1 MERRSTKTTS
11 LIEDIADIEGSK
23 HTRFSHATIKI
34 TPSSEIKKYSEN
46 ASSINRKDKNEG
58 INQNEG
64 IIRFKFV
71 ANADCDLLHI
81 KPAEKSQATAQQE
94 HTTPIIKI
102 SIKEDAPLLSA
113 QNLLEDNAD
122 ANGAKEIALHME
134 DAVNIGNGREH
145 DFAITCGS
153 FGSRFYLD
161 GYQCFA
167 SATNLGP
174 QRVSAKEVEASASLE
189 ESSRIYDFYYSSHL
203 PNPEEIANSSTQ
215 AQPDIW
221 FAGPTICARDIK
233 RVSCKTSGTL
243 HIQFRLRGPGQH
255 GVLFAAGTKTKQ
267 ESSEKISVYAG
278 PEGIKITLIDDE
290 TGVKSV
296 IEAAASVDDG
306 EWHDLI
312 IRANRGAT
320 DIYVDGYSES
330 HNIGQFWF
338 ANITGLNAVSIGED
352 LRGVRLMGEARTGGI
367 YFSALTEGQIQ
378 RISRAKPLVT
388 TALFD
393 TGYAES
399 RSYRIPS
406 LVKTRMGTL
415 IAGADQRTSVSNDA
429 PNHIN
434 FVIRRS
440 ADGGKTWGPLQTVI
454 NMPGKNLG
462 KLGASAIDSCPIL
475 DPVGKSERINVLIDL
490 NPSGIGLT
498 NCKTDVGVDEY
509 GRIKLEDRFGRHYAA
524 LMDGSAAVKL
534 PFDSSEKECLTK
546 WLVFPDGSIK
556 NSDLSDDFNGDLN
569 HNLNSTLS
577 NNQTC
582 DISTWNIWKSQEI
595 ASESQPLFAEKTCYI
610 AQIYSDDDGKTWS
623 APRLIDHMVK
633 EPWMSFAG
641 VCPGNG
647 IVIRQSEKHYGR
659 ILVPFYCSGKSKSH
673 YSSGA
678 LISDDDGKT
687 WSRGKMINEGR
698 SINGKIVD
706 PVTMQDDDAT
716 SSETV
721 FVERKNGDI
730 LAFFRNQNRSGCVG
744 KAISHDCGET
754 WSELIFDTSLPE
766 IFSQPSATCFNSENA
781 ENADC
786 IAFANAS
793 QMMPYRGRGVV
804 RFSYDGGKT
813 WAKNVCINPF
823 HHVYQ
828 CLSSSNKRTL
838 QLLWER
844 ETTGIYITA
853 IDSNLWKQDNLQIDF
868 KSNAKSLNNT
878 DLDCIKNKINTSEK
892 MKDLEEGSLTRTE
905 RSQHGRD
912 I

>member
-1 MERRSTKTTS
+1 MERRSTKTTN
-11 LIEDIADIEGSK
+11 LGEEIANIGGSA
-23 HTRFSHATIKI
+23 HTRFNHATIKI
-34 TPSSEIKKYSEN
+34 TAASEN
-46 ASSINRKDKNEG
+46 SGNRG
-58 INQNEG
+58 NQNEG
-64 IIRFKFV
+64 IIGFKFV
-71 ANADCDLLHI
+71 ANADCDLLNI
-81 KPAEKSQATAQQE
+81 KPAQKSQASTHQE
-94 HTTPIIKI
+94 HATPIIKI

-134 DAVNIGNGREH
+134 DALGACDGREH
-145 DFAITCGS
+145 DFAITYGS

-174 QRVSAKEVEASASLE
+174 QRVSEKAAEVCAVQA
-189 ESSRIYDFYYSSHL
+189 ESSQIYDFYYSNHL
-203 PNPEEIANSSTQ
+203 PNPEEIANSATQ
-215 AQPDIW
+215 AQPEIW

-233 RVSCKTSGTL
+233 RVSCKSSGTL

-255 GVLFAAGTKTKQ
+255 GVLFAAGTVGTKTNL

-278 PEGIKITLIDDE
+278 PEGIKITLIDSE
-290 TGVKSV
+290 TCVKSV

-312 IRANRGAT
+312 IRANRGAI
-320 DIYVDGYSES
+320 DIYVDGYSQS

-338 ANITGLNAVSIGED
+338 ANITGLNAVSIGEN

-367 YFSALTEGQIQ
+367 YFSALSEGQIQ
-378 RISRAKPLVT
+378 RISRVKPLVT

-393 TGYAES
+393 TGYADS

-462 KLGASAIDSCPIL
+462 KLGASAIDSCPVL
-475 DPVGKSERINVLIDL
+475 DPEGKSERINVLIDI
-490 NPSGIGLT
+490 NPGGIGLT
-498 NCKTDVGVDEY
+498 NCKTAVGVDAC
-509 GRIKLEDRFGRHYAA
+509 GRIKLIDRLGGHYAA
-524 LMDGSAAVKL
+524 AMDASAAVKL
-534 PFDSSEKECLTK
+534 PCNSSEKECATN
-546 WLVFPDGSIK
+546 WLIYPDGSIK
-556 NSDLSDDFNGDLN
+556 NGDLSGDLSSGL
-569 HNLNSTLS
+569 H

-582 DISTWNIWKSQEI
+582 DSSTWDIWKSPEI

-610 AQIYSDDDGKTWS
+610 AQIYSDDDGETW
-623 APRLIDHMVK
+623 R
-633 EPWMSFAG
+633 
-641 VCPGNG
+641 
-647 IVIRQSEKHYGR
+647 
-659 ILVPFYCSGKSKSH
+659 
-673 YSSGA
+673 
-678 LISDDDGKT
+678 
-687 WSRGKMINEGR
+687 RGKMINEGR
-698 SINGKIVD
+698 LMGGKIVD
-706 PVTMQDDDAT
+706 PATMQDDDAT

-754 WSELIFDTSLPE
+754 WSELIFDQSLPE
-766 IFSQPSATCFNSENA
+766 IFSQPSATCFSGENA
-781 ENADC
+781 QNADC

-804 RFSYDGGKT
+804 RFSFDGGKT
-813 WAKNVCINPF
+813 WQKNVCVNPF

-828 CLSSSNKRTL
+828 CLTSSNKHNL
-838 QLLWER
+838 QLLWEK

-853 IDSNLWKQDNLQIDF
+853 IDSSLCRQDSLQTGF
-868 KSNAKSLNNT
+868 
-878 DLDCIKNKINTSEK
+878 KNKVHKNEK
-892 MKDLEEGSLTRTE
+892 MEEIKERRLTRTE
-905 RSQHGRD
+905 RSQNGRD

>member
-11 LIEDIADIEGSK
+11 LIEDIAYIEGSK
-23 HTRFSHATIKI
+23 QTRFSHATIKI
-34 TPSSEIKKYSEN
+34 TPSSEN
-46 ASSINRKDKNEG
+46 ASCLNRKDKNEEK
-58 INQNEG
+58 NQNEG
-64 IIRFKFV
+64 IIGFKFV
-71 ANADCDLLHI
+71 ANSDCDLLDI
-81 KPAEKSQATAQQE
+81 KPAQKSEASAQQE

-113 QNLLEDNAD
+113 QNLLEDSAD

-134 DAVNIGNGREH
+134 DAVNISNGREH
-145 DFAITCGS
+145 DFAITYGS

-174 QRVSAKEVEASASLE
+174 QRVSTKEAEASTSLE
-189 ESSRIYDFYYSSHL
+189 KSSRIYDFYYSSHL
-203 PNPEEIANSSTQ
+203 PNPEEIANSATQ

-233 RVSCKTSGTL
+233 RVSCKSSGTL

-255 GVLFAAGTKTKQ
+255 GVLFAAGTVGAKTNL

-278 PEGIKITLIDDE
+278 PEGIKITLIDSE
-290 TGVKSV
+290 TCVKSV

-338 ANITGLNAVSIGED
+338 ANIPELDAVSIGED
-352 LRGVRLMGEARTGGI
+352 LRGVRLMGEARIGGI

-393 TGYAES
+393 TGYAGS

-440 ADGGKTWGPLQTVI
+440 TDGGKTWGPLQTVI

-475 DPVGKSERINVLIDL
+475 DPAGKSERINVLIDI
-490 NPSGIGLT
+490 NPGGIGLT
-498 NCKTDVGVDEY
+498 NCKTAVGVDAC
-509 GRIKLEDRFGRHYAA
+509 GRIKLIDRLGGNYAA
-524 LMDGSAAVKL
+524 AMNGSAAVKL
-534 PFDSSEKECLTK
+534 PCDSSEKECATK

-556 NSDLSDDFNGDLN
+556 NCDSHNDLRN
-569 HNLNSTLS
+569 NSHS
-577 NNQTC
+577 NQTC
-582 DISTWNIWKSQEI
+582 DSSTWNIWKSQEI

-659 ILVPFYCSGKSKSH
+659 ILVPFYCSGQSKSH

-678 LISDDDGKT
+678 LISDDGGKT
-687 WSRGKMINEGR
+687 WNRGKMINEGR
-698 SINGKIVD
+698 LINGKIVD

-781 ENADC
+781 DNADC

>member
-1 MERRSTKTTS
+1 MERRSTKTTN
-11 LIEDIADIEGSK
+11 LGEEIANIGGSA
-23 HTRFSHATIKI
+23 HTRFNHAVIKI
-34 TPSSEIKKYSEN
+34 TPSSEIKKYSES
-46 ASSINRKDKNEG
+46 ASSINRKDKNDE
-58 INQNEG
+58 INKNEG

-71 ANADCDLLHI
+71 ANTDCDLLNI
-81 KPAEKSQATAQQE
+81 KPAQKSQASAHQE
-94 HTTPIIKI
+94 HATPIIKI
-102 SIKEDAPLLSA
+102 SIKEDAPLLVA
-113 QNLLEDNAD
+113 QNLLEDSAD

-134 DAVNIGNGREH
+134 DALGACDGREH
-145 DFAITCGS
+145 DFAVTYGS

-174 QRVSAKEVEASASLE
+174 QRVSEKAAEACAAQA
-189 ESSRIYDFYYSSHL
+189 ESSQIYDFYYSNHL
-203 PNPEEIANSSTQ
+203 PNPEEIANSATQ

-233 RVSCKTSGTL
+233 RVSCKSSGTL

-255 GVLFAAGTKTKQ
+255 GVLFAAGTAGTVGTKTNL

-290 TGVKSV
+290 TCIKSV

-320 DIYVDGYSES
+320 DIYVDGYSQS

-338 ANITGLNAVSIGED
+338 ANIPELDAVSIGED

-378 RISRAKPLVT
+378 RISKVKPLVT

-393 TGYAES
+393 TGYANS

-406 LVKTRMGTL
+406 LVKTHMGTL

-462 KLGASAIDSCPIL
+462 KLGASAIDSCPVL
-475 DPVGKSERINVLIDL
+475 DPEGKSERINVLIDI
-490 NPSGIGLT
+490 NPGGIGLT
-498 NCKTDVGVDEY
+498 NCKTAVGVDEC
-509 GRIKLEDRFGRHYAA
+509 GRIKLIDRLGGNYAA
-524 LMDGSAAVKL
+524 AMDASAAVKL
-534 PFDSSEKECLTK
+534 PCDSSEKECSTK
-546 WLVFPDGSIK
+546 WIVLPDGSIK
-556 NSDLSDDFNGDLN
+556 NSDSHNDLCN
-569 HNLNSTLS
+569 NSHS
-577 NNQTC
+577 NQTC
-582 DISTWNIWKSQEI
+582 DCSTWNIWKSPEI

-623 APRLIDHMVK
+623 EPRLIDHMIK

-647 IVIRQSEKHYGR
+647 IVIRQNEKHYGR
-659 ILVPFYCSGKSKSH
+659 ILVPFYCSGQSKSH

-698 SINGKIVD
+698 LINGKIVD
-706 PVTMQDDDAT
+706 PATMQDDDAT

-766 IFSQPSATCFNSENA
+766 IFSQPSATCFSSENDGNA
-781 ENADC
+781 QNADC

-804 RFSYDGGKT
+804 RFSYDGGQT
-813 WAKNVCINPF
+813 WAKSVCINPF

-853 IDSNLWKQDNLQIDF
+853 IDSSLWQQDSLQTGF
-868 KSNAKSLNNT
+868 T
-878 DLDCIKNKINTSEK
+878 NKVHTNEK
-892 MKDLEEGSLTRTE
+892 MEDTKERRLTRTE
-905 RSQHGRD
+905 RSQNGRD

>member
-1 MERRSTKTTS
+1 MERRSTKTTNLS
-11 LIEDIADIEGSK
+11 VDIVNIAGSE
-23 HTRFSHATIKI
+23 HARFNHATIKI
-34 TPSSEIKKYSEN
+34 TPTSEIKEYSEN
-46 ASSINRKDKNEG
+46 ASSINRKDKNDG

-71 ANADCDLLHI
+71 ANANCDLLNI
-81 KPAEKSQATAQQE
+81 KPAQKSQDSTHQE
-94 HTTPIIKI
+94 HATPIIKI
-102 SIKEDAPLLSA
+102 SIKEDSPLLSA

-134 DAVNIGNGREH
+134 DALGACDGREH
-145 DFAITCGS
+145 DFAITYGS

-174 QRVSAKEVEASASLE
+174 QRVSEKAAEVCAAQA
-189 ESSRIYDFYYSSHL
+189 ESSQIYDFYYSNHL
-203 PNPEEIANSSTQ
+203 PNPEEIANSATQ

-233 RVSCKTSGTL
+233 RVSCKSIGTL

-255 GVLFAAGTKTKQ
+255 GVLFAAGTVGTKTNL

-278 PEGIKITLIDDE
+278 PEGIKITLIDSE
-290 TGVKSV
+290 TCVKSV

-312 IRANRGAT
+312 IRANRGAI
-320 DIYVDGYSES
+320 DIYVDGYSQS

-338 ANITGLNAVSIGED
+338 ANIPELNAVNIGED

-378 RISRAKPLVT
+378 RISKVKPLVT

-393 TGYAES
+393 TGYAGS

-406 LVKTRMGTL
+406 LVKTHMGTL

-462 KLGASAIDSCPIL
+462 KLGASAIDSCPVL
-475 DPVGKSERINVLIDL
+475 DPEGKSERINVLIDI
-490 NPSGIGLT
+490 NPGGIGLT
-498 NCKTDVGVDEY
+498 NCKTAVGVDAC
-509 GRIKLEDRFGRHYAA
+509 GRIKLIDRLGGNYAA
-524 LMDGSAAVKL
+524 AMDASAAVKL
-534 PFDSSEKECLTK
+534 PCDSSEKECATK

-556 NSDLSDDFNGDLN
+556 NGDLNGDL
-569 HNLNSTLS
+569 HNDLRNNSHS
-577 NNQTC
+577 NQTC
-582 DISTWNIWKSQEI
+582 DCSTWDIWKSPAI

-647 IVIRQSEKHYGR
+647 IVIRHSEKHYGR
-659 ILVPFYCSGKSKSH
+659 ILVPFYCSGQSKSH

-698 SINGKIVD
+698 LINGKIVD
-706 PVTMQDDDAT
+706 PATMQDDDAT

-744 KAISHDCGET
+744 KAISQDCGET
-754 WSELIFDTSLPE
+754 WSELIFDTSLPD
-766 IFSQPSATCFNSENA
+766 IFSQPSATCLSSENA
-781 ENADC
+781 ENAETTDC

-804 RFSYDGGKT
+804 RFSFDGGKT
-813 WAKNVCINPF
+813 WAKSVCINPF

-844 ETTGIYITA
+844 ETTGIYITT
-853 IDSNLWKQDNLQIDF
+853 IDSSLWQQD
-868 KSNAKSLNNT
+868 SLHT
-878 DLDCIKNKINTSEK
+878 GFKNKVHKNEK
-892 MKDLEEGSLTRTE
+892 MEEIKERRLTRTE
-905 RSQHGRD
+905 RSQNGRD

>member
-11 LIEDIADIEGSK
+11 LIEDIADIEGST
-23 HTRFSHATIKI
+23 HTRFNHATIKI
-34 TPSSEIKKYSEN
+34 TPSSEIKKYSKN
-46 ASSINRKDKNEG
+46 ASSINRKDKNDE

-71 ANADCDLLHI
+71 ANTDCDLLNI
-81 KPAEKSQATAQQE
+81 KPAQKSQASAHQE
-94 HTTPIIKI
+94 HATPIIKI

-113 QNLLEDNAD
+113 QNLLEDSAD
-122 ANGAKEIALHME
+122 ANGAKETALHME
-134 DAVNIGNGREH
+134 DALGACDGREH
-145 DFAITCGS
+145 DFAVTYGS

-174 QRVSAKEVEASASLE
+174 QRVSEKAAEVCAAQA
-189 ESSRIYDFYYSSHL
+189 ESSQIYDFYYSNHL
-203 PNPEEIANSSTQ
+203 PNSEEIANSSTQ

-233 RVSCKTSGTL
+233 RVSCKSSGTL

-255 GVLFAAGTKTKQ
+255 GVLFAAGTVGTKTNL

-290 TGVKSV
+290 TCVKSV

-320 DIYVDGYSES
+320 DIYVDGYSQS

-338 ANITGLNAVSIGED
+338 ANIPELDAVSIGED

-378 RISRAKPLVT
+378 RISRVKPLVT

-393 TGYAES
+393 TGYAGS

-406 LVKTRMGTL
+406 LVKTHMGTL

-440 ADGGKTWGPLQTVI
+440 TDGGKTWDPLQTVI
-454 NMPGKNLG
+454 DMPGKNLG
-462 KLGASAIDSCPIL
+462 KLGASAIDSCPVL
-475 DPVGKSERINVLIDL
+475 DPEGKSERINVLIDI
-490 NPSGIGLT
+490 NPGGIGLT
-498 NCKTDVGVDEY
+498 NCKTAVGVDAR
-509 GRIKLEDRFGRHYAA
+509 GRIKLIDRLGGHYAA
-524 LMDGSAAVKL
+524 AMNASAAVKL
-534 PFDSSEKECLTK
+534 PCDSSEKECSTK
-546 WLVFPDGSIK
+546 WIVLADGSIK
-556 NSDLSDDFNGDLN
+556 NCDLN
-569 HNLNSTLS
+569 DDLNDDSKINS
-577 NNQTC
+577 HSNQTC
-582 DISTWNIWKSQEI
+582 DCSTWNIWKSPEI

-647 IVIRQSEKHYGR
+647 IVIRHSEKHYGR
-659 ILVPFYCSGKSKSH
+659 ILVPFYCSGQSKSH

-687 WSRGKMINEGR
+687 WSRGKLINEGR
-698 SINGKIVD
+698 LINGKIVD
-706 PVTMQDDDAT
+706 PATMQDDDAT

-766 IFSQPSATCFNSENA
+766 IFSQPSATCFSSENDGNA
-781 ENADC
+781 QNADC

-804 RFSYDGGKT
+804 RFSYDGGQT
-813 WAKNVCINPF
+813 WAKSVCINPF

-838 QLLWER
+838 QLMWER

-853 IDSNLWKQDNLQIDF
+853 IDSSLWQQDSLQTGF
-868 KSNAKSLNNT
+868 T
-878 DLDCIKNKINTSEK
+878 NKVHTNEK
-892 MKDLEEGSLTRTE
+892 MEDTKERRLTRTE
-905 RSQHGRD
+905 RSQNGRD

>member
-1 MERRSTKTTS
+1 MERRSTKTTN
-11 LIEDIADIEGSK
+11 LGEEIANIGGSA
-23 HTRFSHATIKI
+23 HTRFNHAVIKI
-34 TPSSEIKKYSEN
+34 TPSSEIKKYSES
-46 ASSINRKDKNEG
+46 ASSINRKDKNDE
-58 INQNEG
+58 INKNEG

-71 ANADCDLLHI
+71 ANTDCDLLNI
-81 KPAEKSQATAQQE
+81 KPAQKSQASAHQE
-94 HTTPIIKI
+94 HATPIIKI
-102 SIKEDAPLLSA
+102 SIKEDAPLLVA
-113 QNLLEDNAD
+113 QNLLEDSAD

-134 DAVNIGNGREH
+134 DALGACDGREH
-145 DFAITCGS
+145 DFAVTYGS

-174 QRVSAKEVEASASLE
+174 QRVSEKAAEVCAAQA
-189 ESSRIYDFYYSSHL
+189 ESSQIYDFYYSNHL
-203 PNPEEIANSSTQ
+203 PNPEEIANSATQ

-233 RVSCKTSGTL
+233 RVSCKSSGTL

-255 GVLFAAGTKTKQ
+255 GVLFAAGTAGTVGTKTNL

-290 TGVKSV
+290 TCIKSV

-320 DIYVDGYSES
+320 DIYVDGYSQS

-338 ANITGLNAVSIGED
+338 ANIPELDAVSIGED

-378 RISRAKPLVT
+378 RISKVKPLVT

-393 TGYAES
+393 TGYANS

-406 LVKTRMGTL
+406 LVKTHMGTL

-462 KLGASAIDSCPIL
+462 KLGASAIDSCPVL
-475 DPVGKSERINVLIDL
+475 DPEGKSERINVLIDI
-490 NPSGIGLT
+490 NPGGIGLT
-498 NCKTDVGVDEY
+498 NCKTAVGVDAC
-509 GRIKLEDRFGRHYAA
+509 GRIKLIDRLGGHYAA
-524 LMDGSAAVKL
+524 AMNASAAVKL
-534 PFDSSEKECLTK
+534 PCNSSEKECSTK
-546 WLVFPDGSIK
+546 WIVLADGSIK
-556 NSDLSDDFNGDLN
+556 NSDSHNDLCN
-569 HNLNSTLS
+569 NSHS
-577 NNQTC
+577 NQTC
-582 DISTWNIWKSQEI
+582 DCSTWNIWKSPEI

-623 APRLIDHMVK
+623 EPRLIDHMVK

-647 IVIRQSEKHYGR
+647 IVIRQNEKHYGR
-659 ILVPFYCSGKSKSH
+659 ILVPFYCSGQSKSH

-698 SINGKIVD
+698 LINGKIVD
-706 PVTMQDDDAT
+706 PATMQDNDAT

-766 IFSQPSATCFNSENA
+766 IFSQPSATCFSSENDGNA
-781 ENADC
+781 QNADC

-804 RFSYDGGKT
+804 RFSYDGGQT
-813 WAKNVCINPF
+813 WAKSVCINPF

-853 IDSNLWKQDNLQIDF
+853 IDSSLWRQDSLQTCF
-868 KSNAKSLNNT
+868 
-878 DLDCIKNKINTSEK
+878 KNKVHTNKVHTNEK
-892 MKDLEEGSLTRTE
+892 MEDTKERRLKRTE
-905 RSQHGRD
+905 RSQNGRD

>member
-1 MERRSTKTTS
+1 MERRSTKTTN
-11 LIEDIADIEGSK
+11 LGEEIANIGGSA
-23 HTRFSHATIKI
+23 HTRFNHATIKI
-34 TPSSEIKKYSEN
+34 TAASEN
-46 ASSINRKDKNEG
+46 SGNRG
-58 INQNEG
+58 NQNEG
-64 IIRFKFV
+64 IIGFKFV
-71 ANADCDLLHI
+71 ANADCDLLNI
-81 KPAEKSQATAQQE
+81 KPAQKSQASTHQE
-94 HTTPIIKI
+94 HATPIIKI

-134 DAVNIGNGREH
+134 DALGACDGREH
-145 DFAITCGS
+145 DFAITYGS

-174 QRVSAKEVEASASLE
+174 QRVSEKAAEVCAVQA
-189 ESSRIYDFYYSSHL
+189 ESSQIYDFYYSNHL
-203 PNPEEIANSSTQ
+203 PNPEEIANSATQ

-233 RVSCKTSGTL
+233 RVSCKSSGTL

-255 GVLFAAGTKTKQ
+255 GVLFAAGTVGTKTNL

-278 PEGIKITLIDDE
+278 PEGIKITLIDSE
-290 TGVKSV
+290 TCVKSV

-312 IRANRGAT
+312 IRANRGAI
-320 DIYVDGYSES
+320 DIYVDGYSQS

-338 ANITGLNAVSIGED
+338 ANITGLNAVSIGEN

-367 YFSALTEGQIQ
+367 YFSALSEGQIQ
-378 RISRAKPLVT
+378 RISRVKPLVT

-393 TGYAES
+393 TGYADS

-462 KLGASAIDSCPIL
+462 KLGASAIDSCPVL
-475 DPVGKSERINVLIDL
+475 DPEGKSERINVLIDI
-490 NPSGIGLT
+490 NPGGIGLT
-498 NCKTDVGVDEY
+498 NCKTAVGVDAC
-509 GRIKLEDRFGRHYAA
+509 GRIKLIDRLGGHYAA
-524 LMDGSAAVKL
+524 AMDASAAVKL
-534 PFDSSEKECLTK
+534 PCNSSEKECATN
-546 WLVFPDGSIK
+546 WLIYPDGSIK
-556 NSDLSDDFNGDLN
+556 NGDLSGDLSSGL
-569 HNLNSTLS
+569 H

-582 DISTWNIWKSQEI
+582 DSSTWDIWKSPEI

-610 AQIYSDDDGKTWS
+610 AQIYSDDDGETW
-623 APRLIDHMVK
+623 R
-633 EPWMSFAG
+633 
-641 VCPGNG
+641 
-647 IVIRQSEKHYGR
+647 
-659 ILVPFYCSGKSKSH
+659 
-673 YSSGA
+673 
-678 LISDDDGKT
+678 
-687 WSRGKMINEGR
+687 RGKMINEGR
-698 SINGKIVD
+698 LMGGKIVD
-706 PVTMQDDDAT
+706 PATMQDDDAT

-754 WSELIFDTSLPE
+754 WSELIFDQSLPE
-766 IFSQPSATCFNSENA
+766 IFSQPSATCFSGENA
-781 ENADC
+781 QNADC

-804 RFSYDGGKT
+804 RFSFDGGKT
-813 WAKNVCINPF
+813 WQKNVCVNPF

-828 CLSSSNKRTL
+828 CLTSSNKHNL
-838 QLLWER
+838 QLLWEK

-853 IDSNLWKQDNLQIDF
+853 IDSSLCRQDSLQTGF
-868 KSNAKSLNNT
+868 
-878 DLDCIKNKINTSEK
+878 KNKVHKNEK
-892 MKDLEEGSLTRTE
+892 MEEIKERRLTRTE
-905 RSQHGRD
+905 RSQNGRD

>member
-11 LIEDIADIEGSK
+11 LIEDIANIGGSA
-23 HTRFSHATIKI
+23 HTRFNHAVIKI

-46 ASSINRKDKNEG
+46 ASSINRKDKNDE
-58 INQNEG
+58 INQTEG

-71 ANADCDLLHI
+71 ANTDCDLLNI
-81 KPAEKSQATAQQE
+81 KPAQKSQASALQE
-94 HTTPIIKI
+94 NATPIIKI

-113 QNLLEDNAD
+113 QNLLEDSAD

-134 DAVNIGNGREH
+134 DALGACDGREH
-145 DFAITCGS
+145 DFAITYGS

-174 QRVSAKEVEASASLE
+174 QRVSEKAAEVCAAQA
-189 ESSRIYDFYYSSHL
+189 ESSQIYDFYYSNHL
-203 PNPEEIANSSTQ
+203 PNPEEIANSATQ

-233 RVSCKTSGTL
+233 RVSCKSSGTL

-255 GVLFAAGTKTKQ
+255 GVLFAAGTVGTKTNL
-267 ESSEKISVYAG
+267 ESSEKIIVYAG
-278 PEGIKITLIDDE
+278 PEAIKITLIDDE
-290 TGVKSV
+290 TCVKSV

-320 DIYVDGYSES
+320 DIYVDGYSQS

-338 ANITGLNAVSIGED
+338 ANIPELDAVSIGED

-378 RISRAKPLVT
+378 RISRVKPLVT

-393 TGYAES
+393 TGYAGS

-406 LVKTRMGTL
+406 LVKTHMGTL

-440 ADGGKTWGPLQTVI
+440 ADGGKTWEPLQTVI
-454 NMPGKNLG
+454 DMPGKNLG
-462 KLGASAIDSCPIL
+462 KLGASAIDSCPVL
-475 DPVGKSERINVLIDL
+475 DPEGKSERINVLIDI
-490 NPSGIGLT
+490 NPGGIGLT
-498 NCKTDVGVDEY
+498 NCKTAVGIDEC
-509 GRIKLEDRFGRHYAA
+509 GRIKLIDRLGGNYAA
-524 LMDGSAAVKL
+524 AMDASAAVKL
-534 PFDSSEKECLTK
+534 PCDSSEKECATK

-556 NSDLSDDFNGDLN
+556 NGDLNGDL
-569 HNLNSTLS
+569 HNDLRNNSHS
-577 NNQTC
+577 NQTC
-582 DISTWNIWKSQEI
+582 DCSTWDIWKSPAI

-647 IVIRQSEKHYGR
+647 IVIRHSEKHYGR
-659 ILVPFYCSGKSKSH
+659 ILVPFYCSGQSKSH

-698 SINGKIVD
+698 LINGKIVD
-706 PVTMQDDDAT
+706 PATMQDDDAT

-744 KAISHDCGET
+744 KAISQDCGET

-766 IFSQPSATCFNSENA
+766 IFSQPSATCLSSENA
-781 ENADC
+781 ENAETTDC

-804 RFSYDGGKT
+804 RFSFDGGKT
-813 WAKNVCINPF
+813 WAKSVCINPF

-844 ETTGIYITA
+844 ETTGIYITT
-853 IDSNLWKQDNLQIDF
+853 IDSSLWQQD
-868 KSNAKSLNNT
+868 SLHT
-878 DLDCIKNKINTSEK
+878 GFKNKVHKNEK
-892 MKDLEEGSLTRTE
+892 MEEIKERRLMRTE
-905 RSQHGRD
+905 RSQNGRD

>member
-11 LIEDIADIEGSK
+11 LIEDIAYIEGSK
-23 HTRFSHATIKI
+23 QTRFSHATIKI
-34 TPSSEIKKYSEN
+34 TPSSENKKYSEN
-46 ASSINRKDKNEG
+46 ASCLNRKDKNDG

-64 IIRFKFV
+64 IIGFKFV
-71 ANADCDLLHI
+71 ANSDCELLNI
-81 KPAEKSQATAQQE
+81 KPAQKSEASAQQE

-113 QNLLEDNAD
+113 QNLLEDSAD

-145 DFAITCGS
+145 DFAITYGS

-174 QRVSAKEVEASASLE
+174 QRVSAKEAEASTSLE
-189 ESSRIYDFYYSSHL
+189 KSSRIYDFYHSSHL

-233 RVSCKTSGTL
+233 RVSCKSSGTL

-255 GVLFAAGTKTKQ
+255 GVLFAAGTVGANTNL

-278 PEGIKITLIDDE
+278 QEGIKITLIDSE
-290 TGVKSV
+290 TCVKSV

-312 IRANRGAT
+312 IRASRGAT

-338 ANITGLNAVSIGED
+338 ANIPELNAVSIGED

-378 RISRAKPLVT
+378 RISRVKPLVT

-393 TGYAES
+393 TGYAQS

-454 NMPGKNLG
+454 DMPGKNLG
-462 KLGASAIDSCPIL
+462 KLGASAIDSCPVL
-475 DPVGKSERINVLIDL
+475 DPEGKSERINVLIDI
-490 NPSGIGLT
+490 NPGGIGLT
-498 NCKTDVGVDEY
+498 NCKTAVGVDAC
-509 GRIKLEDRFGRHYAA
+509 GRIKLIDRLGGNYAA
-524 LMDGSAAVKL
+524 AMDASAAVKL
-534 PFDSSEKECLTK
+534 PCDSSEKECATK

-556 NSDLSDDFNGDLN
+556 NCDSHNDLRN
-569 HNLNSTLS
+569 NSHS
-577 NNQTC
+577 NQTC
-582 DISTWNIWKSQEI
+582 DSSTWNIWKSQEI

-706 PVTMQDDDAT
+706 PATMQDDDAT

-781 ENADC
+781 DNADC

-804 RFSYDGGKT
+804 RFSFDGGKT
-813 WAKNVCINPF
+813 WAKSVCINPF

>member
-1 MERRSTKTTS
+1 MERRSTKTTN
-11 LIEDIADIEGSK
+11 LIEDIADIEGST

-34 TPSSEIKKYSEN
+34 TPSSEIKEYREN
-46 ASSINRKDKNEG
+46 ASSINRKDKNDG

-71 ANADCDLLHI
+71 ANADCDLLNI
-81 KPAEKSQATAQQE
+81 KPAQKSQASALQE
-94 HTTPIIKI
+94 NATPIIKI

-113 QNLLEDNAD
+113 QNLLEDSAD

-134 DAVNIGNGREH
+134 DALGACGGREH
-145 DFAITCGS
+145 DFAITYGS

-174 QRVSAKEVEASASLE
+174 QRVSEKAAEVCAAQA
-189 ESSRIYDFYYSSHL
+189 ESSHIYDFYYSNHL
-203 PNPEEIANSSTQ
+203 PNPEEIANSATQ

-233 RVSCKTSGTL
+233 RVSCKSSGTL

-255 GVLFAAGTKTKQ
+255 GVLFAAGTAGTVGTKTNL

-290 TGVKSV
+290 TCVKSV

-306 EWHDLI
+306 EWHNLI

-320 DIYVDGYSES
+320 DIYVDGYSQS

-338 ANITGLNAVSIGED
+338 ANIPELDAVSIGED

-378 RISRAKPLVT
+378 RISRVKPLVT

-393 TGYAES
+393 TGYAGS

-406 LVKTRMGTL
+406 LVKTHMGTL

-440 ADGGKTWGPLQTVI
+440 TDGGKTWDPLQTVI
-454 NMPGKNLG
+454 DMPGKNLG
-462 KLGASAIDSCPIL
+462 KLGASAIDSCPVL
-475 DPVGKSERINVLIDL
+475 DPEGKSERINVLIDI
-490 NPSGIGLT
+490 NPGGIGLT
-498 NCKTDVGVDEY
+498 NCKTDVGVDEC
-509 GRIKLEDRFGRHYAA
+509 GRIKLIDRLGGKYAA
-524 LMDGSAAVKL
+524 AMDASAAVKL
-534 PFDSSEKECLTK
+534 PCDSSEKEFATK

-556 NSDLSDDFNGDLN
+556 NCDLN
-569 HNLNSTLS
+569 DDLNDDSNNILNS
-577 NNQTC
+577 NQTC
-582 DISTWNIWKSQEI
+582 DCSTWNIWKSPEI

-647 IVIRQSEKHYGR
+647 IVIRHSEKHYGR
-659 ILVPFYCSGKSKSH
+659 ILVPFYCSGQSKSH

-698 SINGKIVD
+698 LINRKIVD
-706 PVTMQDDDAT
+706 PATMQDDDAT

-766 IFSQPSATCFNSENA
+766 IFSQPSATCFSSENDGNA
-781 ENADC
+781 QNADC

-813 WAKNVCINPF
+813 WAKSVCINPF

-853 IDSNLWKQDNLQIDF
+853 IDSSLWQQD
-868 KSNAKSLNNT
+868 SLHAGF
-878 DLDCIKNKINTSEK
+878 KNKVHKNKVHKNEK
-892 MKDLEEGSLTRTE
+892 MEDTKERRLKRTE
-905 RSQHGRD
+905 RSQNGRD

>member
-11 LIEDIADIEGSK
+11 LIEDIADIEGST
-23 HTRFSHATIKI
+23 HTRFNHAVIKI

-46 ASSINRKDKNEG
+46 ASSINRKDKNDE

-81 KPAEKSQATAQQE
+81 KPEEKSEASALQE
-94 HTTPIIKI
+94 NATPIIKI
-102 SIKEDAPLLSA
+102 SIKEDAPLLVA
-113 QNLLEDNAD
+113 QNLLEDSAD

-134 DAVNIGNGREH
+134 DALGARDGREH
-145 DFAITCGS
+145 DFAITYGS

-174 QRVSAKEVEASASLE
+174 QRVSEKAAEVCAAQA
-189 ESSRIYDFYYSSHL
+189 ESSQIYDFYYSNHL
-203 PNPEEIANSSTQ
+203 PNPEEIANSATQ

-233 RVSCKTSGTL
+233 RVSCKSSGTL

-255 GVLFAAGTKTKQ
+255 GVLFAAGTAGTVGTKTNL

-290 TGVKSV
+290 TCVKSV

-320 DIYVDGYSES
+320 DIYVDGYSQS

-338 ANITGLNAVSIGED
+338 ANIPELDAVSIGED

-378 RISRAKPLVT
+378 RISRVKPLVT

-393 TGYAES
+393 TGYAVS

-406 LVKTRMGTL
+406 LVKTHMGTL

-440 ADGGKTWGPLQTVI
+440 ADGGKTWEPLQTVI

-462 KLGASAIDSCPIL
+462 KLGASAIDSCPVL
-475 DPVGKSERINVLIDL
+475 DPEGKSERINVLIDI
-490 NPSGIGLT
+490 NPGGIGLT
-498 NCKTDVGVDEY
+498 NCKTAVGVDAC
-509 GRIKLEDRFGRHYAA
+509 GRIKLIDRLGGKYAA
-524 LMDGSAAVKL
+524 AMDASAAVKL
-534 PFDSSEKECLTK
+534 PCDSSERECATK

-556 NSDLSDDFNGDLN
+556 NCDLN
-569 HNLNSTLS
+569 DDLHNDLRNNSHS
-577 NNQTC
+577 NQTC
-582 DISTWNIWKSQEI
+582 DCSTWNIWKSPEI

-647 IVIRQSEKHYGR
+647 IVIRHSEKHYGR
-659 ILVPFYCSGKSKSH
+659 ILVPFYCSGQSKSH

-698 SINGKIVD
+698 LINGKIVD

-766 IFSQPSATCFNSENA
+766 IFSQPSATCFSNENA
-781 ENADC
+781 ENAETADC

-804 RFSYDGGKT
+804 RFSYDGGQT
-813 WAKNVCINPF
+813 WAKSVCINPF

-853 IDSNLWKQDNLQIDF
+853 IDSSLWQQD
-868 KSNAKSLNNT
+868 SLHAGF
-878 DLDCIKNKINTSEK
+878 KNKVHKNKVHKNGK
-892 MKDLEEGSLTRTE
+892 MEDTKERRLKRTE
-905 RSQHGRD
+905 RSQNGRD

>member
-1 MERRSTKTTS
+1 MERRSTKTTN
-11 LIEDIADIEGSK
+11 LGEEIANIGGSA
-23 HTRFSHATIKI
+23 HTRFNHATIKI
-34 TPSSEIKKYSEN
+34 TAASEN
-46 ASSINRKDKNEG
+46 SG
-58 INQNEG
+58 NQNEG
-64 IIRFKFV
+64 IIGFKFV
-71 ANADCDLLHI
+71 ANADCDLLNI
-81 KPAEKSQATAQQE
+81 KPAQKSQASTHQE
-94 HTTPIIKI
+94 HATPIIKI
-102 SIKEDAPLLSA
+102 SIKEDSPLLSA
-113 QNLLEDNAD
+113 QNLLEDSAD

-134 DAVNIGNGREH
+134 DALGACDGREH
-145 DFAITCGS
+145 DFAITYGS

-174 QRVSAKEVEASASLE
+174 QRVSEKAAEVCAAQA
-189 ESSRIYDFYYSSHL
+189 ESSQIYDFYYSNHL
-203 PNPEEIANSSTQ
+203 PNPEEIANSATQ

-233 RVSCKTSGTL
+233 RVSCKSIGTL

-255 GVLFAAGTKTKQ
+255 GVLFAAGTVGTKTNL

-278 PEGIKITLIDDE
+278 PEGIKITLIDSE
-290 TGVKSV
+290 TCVKSV

-312 IRANRGAT
+312 IRANRGAI
-320 DIYVDGYSES
+320 DIYVDGYSQS

-338 ANITGLNAVSIGED
+338 ANIPELNAVSIGED

-378 RISRAKPLVT
+378 RISKVKPLVT

-393 TGYAES
+393 TGYAGS

-406 LVKTRMGTL
+406 LVKTHMGTL

-462 KLGASAIDSCPIL
+462 KLGASAIDSCPVL
-475 DPVGKSERINVLIDL
+475 DPEGKSERINVLIDI
-490 NPSGIGLT
+490 NPGGIGLT
-498 NCKTDVGVDEY
+498 NCKTAVGVDAC
-509 GRIKLEDRFGRHYAA
+509 GRIKLIDRLGGNYAA
-524 LMDGSAAVKL
+524 AMDASAAVKL
-534 PFDSSEKECLTK
+534 PCDSSEKECATK

-556 NSDLSDDFNGDLN
+556 NGDLNGDL
-569 HNLNSTLS
+569 HNDLRNNSH

-582 DISTWNIWKSQEI
+582 DSSTWDIWKSPEI

-610 AQIYSDDDGKTWS
+610 AQIYSDDYGETWS

-647 IVIRQSEKHYGR
+647 IVIRHSEKHYGR
-659 ILVPFYCSGKSKSH
+659 ILVPFYCSGQSKSH

-687 WSRGKMINEGR
+687 WRRGKMINEGR
-698 SINGKIVD
+698 LINGKIVD
-706 PVTMQDDDAT
+706 PATMQDDDAT

-744 KAISHDCGET
+744 KAISRDCGET

-766 IFSQPSATCFNSENA
+766 IFSQPSATCLSSENA
-781 ENADC
+781 ENAETTDC

-804 RFSYDGGKT
+804 RFSFDGGKT
-813 WAKNVCINPF
+813 WAKSVCINPF

-844 ETTGIYITA
+844 ETTGIYITT
-853 IDSNLWKQDNLQIDF
+853 IDSSLWQQD
-868 KSNAKSLNNT
+868 SLHT
-878 DLDCIKNKINTSEK
+878 GFKNKVHKNEK
-892 MKDLEEGSLTRTE
+892 MEEIKERRLTRTE
-905 RSQHGRD
+905 RSQNGRD

>member
-1 MERRSTKTTS
+1 MERRSTKTTR
-11 LIEDIADIEGSK
+11 LIEDIANIGGSA
-23 HTRFSHATIKI
+23 HTRFNHAVIKI

-46 ASSINRKDKNEG
+46 ASSINRKDKNDE
-58 INQNEG
+58 INQTEG

-71 ANADCDLLHI
+71 ANTDCDLLNI
-81 KPAEKSQATAQQE
+81 KPAQKSQASAHQE
-94 HTTPIIKI
+94 HATPIIKI
-102 SIKEDAPLLSA
+102 SIKEDAPLLVA
-113 QNLLEDNAD
+113 QNLLEDSAD

-134 DAVNIGNGREH
+134 DALGACDGREH
-145 DFAITCGS
+145 DFAITYGS

-174 QRVSAKEVEASASLE
+174 QRVSEKAAEVCAVQA
-189 ESSRIYDFYYSSHL
+189 ESSQIYDFYYSNHL
-203 PNPEEIANSSTQ
+203 PNPEEIANSATQ

-233 RVSCKTSGTL
+233 RVSCKSSGTL

-255 GVLFAAGTKTKQ
+255 GVLFAAGTVGTKTNL

-290 TGVKSV
+290 TCVKSV
-296 IEAAASVDDG
+296 IKAAASVDDG

-320 DIYVDGYSES
+320 DIYVDGYSQS

-338 ANITGLNAVSIGED
+338 ANIPELDAVSIGED

-378 RISRAKPLVT
+378 RISKVKPLVT

-393 TGYAES
+393 TGYAGS

-440 ADGGKTWGPLQTVI
+440 ADGGKTWEPLQTVI

-462 KLGASAIDSCPIL
+462 KLGASAIDSCPVL
-475 DPVGKSERINVLIDL
+475 DPEGKSERINVLIDI
-490 NPSGIGLT
+490 NPGGIGLT
-498 NCKTDVGVDEY
+498 NYKTAVGVDAR
-509 GRIKLEDRFGRHYAA
+509 GRIKLIDRLGGHYAA
-524 LMDGSAAVKL
+524 AMDANAAVKL
-534 PFDSSEKECLTK
+534 PCDSSEKECSTK
-546 WLVFPDGSIK
+546 WIVLPDGSIK
-556 NSDLSDDFNGDLN
+556 NSDSHNDLRN
-569 HNLNSTLS
+569 NSHS
-577 NNQTC
+577 NQTC
-582 DISTWNIWKSQEI
+582 DCSTWNIWKSPEI

-623 APRLIDHMVK
+623 EPRLIDHMVK

-647 IVIRQSEKHYGR
+647 IVIRQNEKHYGR
-659 ILVPFYCSGKSKSH
+659 ILVPFYCSGQSKSH

-698 SINGKIVD
+698 LINGKIVD

-766 IFSQPSATCFNSENA
+766 IFSQPSATCFSN

-804 RFSYDGGKT
+804 RFSYDGGQT
-813 WAKNVCINPF
+813 WAKSVCINPF

-844 ETTGIYITA
+844 ETTGIYITE
-853 IDSNLWKQDNLQIDF
+853 IDSSLWQQDSLQTGF
-868 KSNAKSLNNT
+868 
-878 DLDCIKNKINTSEK
+878 KNKVHKNKVHKNEK
-892 MKDLEEGSLTRTE
+892 MEDTKERRLTRTE
-905 RSQHGRD
+905 RSQNGRD

>member
-1 MERRSTKTTS
+1 MERRSTKTTN
-11 LIEDIADIEGSK
+11 LGEEIANIGGSA
-23 HTRFSHATIKI
+23 HTRFNHAVIKI
-34 TPSSEIKKYSEN
+34 TPSSEIKKYSES
-46 ASSINRKDKNEG
+46 ASSINRKDKNDG

-71 ANADCDLLHI
+71 ANADCDLLNI
-81 KPAEKSQATAQQE
+81 KPAQKSQASAHQE
-94 HTTPIIKI
+94 HATPIIKI
-102 SIKEDAPLLSA
+102 SIKEDAPLLVA
-113 QNLLEDNAD
+113 QNLLEDSAD
-122 ANGAKEIALHME
+122 AKGAKEIALHME
-134 DAVNIGNGREH
+134 DALGACDGREH
-145 DFAITCGS
+145 DFAVTYGS

-174 QRVSAKEVEASASLE
+174 QRVSEKAAEVCAAQA
-189 ESSRIYDFYYSSHL
+189 ESSQIYDFYYSNHL
-203 PNPEEIANSSTQ
+203 PNPEEIANSATQ

-233 RVSCKTSGTL
+233 RISCKSSGTL

-255 GVLFAAGTKTKQ
+255 GVLFAAGTVGTKTNL

-278 PEGIKITLIDDE
+278 PEGIKITLIDSE
-290 TGVKSV
+290 TCVKSV

-338 ANITGLNAVSIGED
+338 ANIPELDAVNIGED

-378 RISRAKPLVT
+378 RISRVKPLVT

-393 TGYAES
+393 TGYAQS

-440 ADGGKTWGPLQTVI
+440 TDGGKTWGPLQTVI

-462 KLGASAIDSCPIL
+462 KLGASAIDSCPVL
-475 DPVGKSERINVLIDL
+475 DPAGKSERINLLIDL

-498 NCKTDVGVDEY
+498 NCKTAVGMDAC
-509 GRIKLEDRFGRHYAA
+509 GRIKLEDRFGIHYSAA
-524 LMDGSAAVKL
+524 MDGSAAVKL
-534 PFDSSEKECLTK
+534 PCDSSEKECATK

-556 NSDLSDDFNGDLN
+556 NCDLN
-569 HNLNSTLS
+569 DDLHNDLRNNSHS
-577 NNQTC
+577 NQTC
-582 DISTWNIWKSQEI
+582 DCSTWNIWKSPEI

-647 IVIRQSEKHYGR
+647 IVIRHSEKHYGR
-659 ILVPFYCSGKSKSH
+659 ILVPFYCSGQSKSH

-698 SINGKIVD
+698 LINGKIVD
-706 PVTMQDDDAT
+706 PATMQDDDAT

-766 IFSQPSATCFNSENA
+766 ILSQPSATCFSSENDRNA
-781 ENADC
+781 QNADC

-813 WAKNVCINPF
+813 WAKSVCINPF

-828 CLSSSNKRTL
+828 CLSSSNKQTL

-853 IDSNLWKQDNLQIDF
+853 IDSSLWQQD
-868 KSNAKSLNNT
+868 SLHAGF
-878 DLDCIKNKINTSEK
+878 KNKVHKNKVHTNEK
-892 MKDLEEGSLTRTE
+892 MEDTKERRLKRTE
-905 RSQHGRD
+905 RSQNGRD

>member
-1 MERRSTKTTS
+1 MERRSTKTTN
-11 LIEDIADIEGSK
+11 LGEEIANIGGSA
-23 HTRFSHATIKI
+23 HTRFNHATIKI
-34 TPSSEIKKYSEN
+34 TAASEN
-46 ASSINRKDKNEG
+46 SGNRG
-58 INQNEG
+58 NQNEG
-64 IIRFKFV
+64 IIGFKFV
-71 ANADCDLLHI
+71 ANADCDLLNI
-81 KPAEKSQATAQQE
+81 KPAQKSQASTHQE
-94 HTTPIIKI
+94 HATPIIKI

-134 DAVNIGNGREH
+134 DALGACDGREH
-145 DFAITCGS
+145 DFAITYGS

-174 QRVSAKEVEASASLE
+174 QRVSEKAAEVCAVQA
-189 ESSRIYDFYYSSHL
+189 ESSQIYDFYYSNHL
-203 PNPEEIANSSTQ
+203 PNPEEIANSATQ

-233 RVSCKTSGTL
+233 RVSCKSSGTL

-255 GVLFAAGTKTKQ
+255 GVLFAAGTVGTKTNL

-278 PEGIKITLIDDE
+278 PEGIKITLIDSE
-290 TGVKSV
+290 TCVKSV

-312 IRANRGAT
+312 IRANRGAI
-320 DIYVDGYSES
+320 DIYVDGYSQS

-338 ANITGLNAVSIGED
+338 ANITGLNAVSIGEN

-367 YFSALTEGQIQ
+367 YFSALSEGQIQ
-378 RISRAKPLVT
+378 RISRVKPLVT

-393 TGYAES
+393 TGYAGS

-462 KLGASAIDSCPIL
+462 KLGASAIDSCPVL
-475 DPVGKSERINVLIDL
+475 DPEGKSERINVLIDI
-490 NPSGIGLT
+490 NPGGIGLT
-498 NCKTDVGVDEY
+498 NCKTAVGVDAC
-509 GRIKLEDRFGRHYAA
+509 GRIKLVDHLGGHYAA
-524 LMDGSAAVKL
+524 AMDESAAVKL
-534 PFDSSEKECLTK
+534 SCDSSEKECATN
-546 WLVFPDGSIK
+546 WLIYPDGSIK
-556 NSDLSDDFNGDLN
+556 NGDLSGDLSGDSSRDS
-569 HNLNSTLS
+569 HNS
-577 NNQTC
+577 QTC
-582 DISTWNIWKSQEI
+582 DRSTWNIWQSPET
-595 ASESQPLFAEKTCYI
+595 ASKDQPLFAEKTCYI
-610 AQIYSDDDGKTWS
+610 AQIYSDDDGETWS

-647 IVIRQSEKHYGR
+647 IIIRHSEKHYGR
-659 ILVPFYCSGKSKSH
+659 ILVPFYCSGQSKSH

-678 LISDDDGKT
+678 LISDDDGET
-687 WSRGKMINEGR
+687 WRRGKMINEGR
-698 SINGKIVD
+698 LMGGKIVD
-706 PVTMQDDDAT
+706 PATMQDDDAT

-754 WSELIFDTSLPE
+754 WSELIFDQSLPE
-766 IFSQPSATCFNSENA
+766 IFSQPSATCFSDENA
-781 ENADC
+781 QNADC

-804 RFSYDGGKT
+804 RFSFDGGKT
-813 WAKNVCINPF
+813 WQKNVCVNPF

-828 CLSSSNKRTL
+828 CLTSSNKHNL
-838 QLLWER
+838 QLLWEK

-853 IDSNLWKQDNLQIDF
+853 IDSSLCRQDSLQTGF
-868 KSNAKSLNNT
+868 
-878 DLDCIKNKINTSEK
+878 KNKVHKNEK
-892 MKDLEEGSLTRTE
+892 MEEIKERRLTQTE
-905 RSQHGRD
+905 RSQNGRD

>member
-1 MERRSTKTTS
+1 MERRSTKTTN
-11 LIEDIADIEGSK
+11 LIEDIADIEGST

-34 TPSSEIKKYSEN
+34 TPSSEIKEYREN
-46 ASSINRKDKNEG
+46 ASSINRKDKNDG

-71 ANADCDLLHI
+71 ANADCDLLNI
-81 KPAEKSQATAQQE
+81 KPAQKSQASALQE
-94 HTTPIIKI
+94 NATPIIKI

-113 QNLLEDNAD
+113 QNLLEDSAD

-134 DAVNIGNGREH
+134 DALGACGGREH
-145 DFAITCGS
+145 DFAITYGS

-174 QRVSAKEVEASASLE
+174 QRVSEKAAEVCAAQA
-189 ESSRIYDFYYSSHL
+189 ESSHIYDFYYSNHL
-203 PNPEEIANSSTQ
+203 PNPEEIANSATQ

-233 RVSCKTSGTL
+233 RVSCKSSGTL

-255 GVLFAAGTKTKQ
+255 GVLFAAGTVGTKTNLDA
-267 ESSEKISVYAG
+267 SEKISVYAG

-290 TGVKSV
+290 TCVKSV

-320 DIYVDGYSES
+320 DIYVDGYSQS

-338 ANITGLNAVSIGED
+338 ANIPELDAVSIGED

-378 RISRAKPLVT
+378 RISRVKPLVT

-393 TGYAES
+393 TGYAGS
-399 RSYRIPS
+399 RNYRIPS
-406 LVKTRMGTL
+406 LVKTHMGTL

-462 KLGASAIDSCPIL
+462 KLGASAIDSCPVL
-475 DPVGKSERINVLIDL
+475 DPEGKSERINVLIDI
-490 NPSGIGLT
+490 NPGGIGLT
-498 NCKTDVGVDEY
+498 NCKTVVGVDEC
-509 GRIKLEDRFGRHYAA
+509 GRIKLIDRLGGKYAA
-524 LMDGSAAVKL
+524 AMDASAAVKL
-534 PFDSSEKECLTK
+534 PCDSSEKEFATK

-556 NSDLSDDFNGDLN
+556 NCDSHDDLN
-569 HNLNSTLS
+569 DDSNNILNS
-577 NNQTC
+577 NQTC
-582 DISTWNIWKSQEI
+582 DCSTWNIWKSPEI

-623 APRLIDHMVK
+623 APRLINHMVK

-647 IVIRQSEKHYGR
+647 IVIRHSEKHYGR
-659 ILVPFYCSGKSKSH
+659 ILVPFYCSGQSKSH

-698 SINGKIVD
+698 LINGKIVD
-706 PVTMQDDDAT
+706 PATMQDDDAT

-766 IFSQPSATCFNSENA
+766 IFSQPSATCFSSENDRNA
-781 ENADC
+781 QNADC

-813 WAKNVCINPF
+813 WAKSVCINPF

-853 IDSNLWKQDNLQIDF
+853 IDSSLWQQD
-868 KSNAKSLNNT
+868 SLHAGF
-878 DLDCIKNKINTSEK
+878 KNKVHKNKVHTNEK
-892 MKDLEEGSLTRTE
+892 MEDTKERRLKRTE
-905 RSQHGRD
+905 RSQNGRD

>member
-1 MERRSTKTTS
+1 MERRSTKTTNLS
-11 LIEDIADIEGSK
+11 GDIANIVGSE

-34 TPSSEIKKYSEN
+34 TPSTEIKKYSEN
-46 ASSINRKDKNEG
+46 TSEINRKDKNEE

-71 ANADCDLLHI
+71 ANTDCDLLHI
-81 KPAEKSQATAQQE
+81 KPAQKSPATALQE
-94 HTTPIIKI
+94 DATPIIKI

-113 QNLLEDNAD
+113 QNLLEDSAD

-134 DAVNIGNGREH
+134 DALGACDSSEH
-145 DFAITCGS
+145 DFAITYGS

-189 ESSRIYDFYYSSHL
+189 ESSQIYDFYYSNHL
-203 PNPEEIANSSTQ
+203 PNPEEIANSATQ

-233 RVSCKTSGTL
+233 RVSCKSSGTL

-255 GVLFAAGTKTKQ
+255 GVLFAAGTVGTKTNLDA
-267 ESSEKISVYAG
+267 SEKISVYAG

-290 TGVKSV
+290 TCVKSV

-320 DIYVDGYSES
+320 DIYVDGYSQS

-338 ANITGLNAVSIGED
+338 ANIPELDAVSIGED

-378 RISRAKPLVT
+378 RISRVKPLVT

-393 TGYAES
+393 TGYAGS

-406 LVKTRMGTL
+406 LVKTHMGTL

-454 NMPGKNLG
+454 DMPGKNLG
-462 KLGASAIDSCPIL
+462 KLGASAIDSCPVL
-475 DPVGKSERINVLIDL
+475 DTEGKSERINVLIDI
-490 NPSGIGLT
+490 NPGGIGLT
-498 NCKTDVGVDEY
+498 NCKTAVGVDEC
-509 GRIKLEDRFGRHYAA
+509 GRIKLIDRLGGNYAA
-524 LMDGSAAVKL
+524 SMDASAAVKL
-534 PFDSSEKECLTK
+534 PCDSSKKEFATK

-556 NSDLSDDFNGDLN
+556 NCDSHDDLN
-569 HNLNSTLS
+569 DDSNNILNS
-577 NNQTC
+577 NQTC
-582 DISTWNIWKSQEI
+582 DCSTWNIWKSPEI

-647 IVIRQSEKHYGR
+647 IVIRHSEKHYGR
-659 ILVPFYCSGKSKSH
+659 ILVPFYCSGQSKSH

-687 WSRGKMINEGR
+687 WRRGKMINEGR
-698 SINGKIVD
+698 LINGKIVD
-706 PVTMQDDDAT
+706 PETMQDDDAT

-766 IFSQPSATCFNSENA
+766 IFSQPSATCFSSENDGNA
-781 ENADC
+781 QNADC

-813 WAKNVCINPF
+813 WAKSVCINPF

-838 QLLWER
+838 QLMWER
-844 ETTGIYITA
+844 ETTGIYITT
-853 IDSNLWKQDNLQIDF
+853 IDSSLWQQD
-868 KSNAKSLNNT
+868 SLHT
-878 DLDCIKNKINTSEK
+878 GFKNKVHTNKVHKNKK
-892 MKDLEEGSLTRTE
+892 MEDIKERRLKRTE
-905 RSQHGRD
+905 RSQNGRD

>member
-1 MERRSTKTTS
+1 MERRSTKTTNLS
-11 LIEDIADIEGSK
+11 GDIANIVGSE

-34 TPSSEIKKYSEN
+34 TPSTEIKKYSEN
-46 ASSINRKDKNEG
+46 TSEINRKDKNEE

-71 ANADCDLLHI
+71 ANTDCDLLHI
-81 KPAEKSQATAQQE
+81 KPAQKSPATALQE
-94 HTTPIIKI
+94 DATPIIKI
-102 SIKEDAPLLSA
+102 SIKEDAPLLIA
-113 QNLLEDNAD
+113 QNLLEDSAD

-134 DAVNIGNGREH
+134 DALGACDGSEH
-145 DFAITCGS
+145 DFAITYGS

-189 ESSRIYDFYYSSHL
+189 ESSQIYDFYYSSHL
-203 PNPEEIANSSTQ
+203 PNPEEIANSATQ
-215 AQPDIW
+215 TQPDIW
-221 FAGPTICARDIK
+221 FAGATICARDIK
-233 RVSCKTSGTL
+233 RVACKSSGTL

-255 GVLFAAGTKTKQ
+255 GVLFAAGTAGTKTKQ
-267 ESSEKISVYAG
+267 ESNEKISVYAG

-290 TGVKSV
+290 TCVKSV

-312 IRANRGAT
+312 VRANRGAT
-320 DIYVDGYSES
+320 DIYVDGYSQS

-338 ANITGLNAVSIGED
+338 ANIPDLNAVSIGED

-367 YFSALTEGQIQ
+367 YFSALSEGQIQ
-378 RISRAKPLVT
+378 RISKVKPLVT

-393 TGYAES
+393 TGYAGS

-406 LVKTRMGTL
+406 LVKTHMGTL

-440 ADGGKTWGPLQTVI
+440 TDGGKTWGPLQTVI

-462 KLGASAIDSCPIL
+462 KLGASAIDSCHVL
-475 DPVGKSERINVLIDL
+475 DPEGKSERINVLIDI
-490 NPSGIGLT
+490 NPGGIGLT
-498 NCKTDVGVDEY
+498 NCKTAVGVDAC
-509 GRIKLEDRFGRHYAA
+509 GRIKLIDRLGGHYAA
-524 LMDGSAAVKL
+524 AMNASAAVKL
-534 PFDSSEKECLTK
+534 PCNSSEKECSTK
-546 WLVFPDGSIK
+546 WIVLADGSIK
-556 NSDLSDDFNGDLN
+556 NSDSHNDLCN
-569 HNLNSTLS
+569 NSHS
-577 NNQTC
+577 NQTC
-582 DISTWNIWKSQEI
+582 DCSTWNIWKSPEI

-623 APRLIDHMVK
+623 EPRLIDHMVK

-647 IVIRQSEKHYGR
+647 IVIRQNEKHYGR
-659 ILVPFYCSGKSKSH
+659 ILVPFYCSGQSKSH

-698 SINGKIVD
+698 LINGKIVD
-706 PVTMQDDDAT
+706 PATMQDNDAT

-766 IFSQPSATCFNSENA
+766 IFSQPSATCFSSENDGNA
-781 ENADC
+781 QNADC

-804 RFSYDGGKT
+804 RFSYDGGQT
-813 WAKNVCINPF
+813 WAKSVCINPF

-853 IDSNLWKQDNLQIDF
+853 IDSSLWRQDSLQTCF
-868 KSNAKSLNNT
+868 
-878 DLDCIKNKINTSEK
+878 KNKVHTNKVHTNEK
-892 MKDLEEGSLTRTE
+892 MEDTKERRLKRTE
-905 RSQHGRD
+905 RSQNGRD

>member
-1 MERRSTKTTS
+1 MERRSTKTTN
-11 LIEDIADIEGSK
+11 LGEEIANIGGSA
-23 HTRFSHATIKI
+23 HTRFNHATIKI
-34 TPSSEIKKYSEN
+34 TPASEN
-46 ASSINRKDKNEG
+46 SGNHG
-58 INQNEG
+58 NQNEG
-64 IIRFKFV
+64 IIGFKFV
-71 ANADCDLLHI
+71 ANADCDLLNI
-81 KPAEKSQATAQQE
+81 KPAQKSQASAHQE
-94 HTTPIIKI
+94 DATPIIKI

-113 QNLLEDNAD
+113 QNLLEDSAD

-134 DAVNIGNGREH
+134 DALGAGNGREH
-145 DFAITCGS
+145 DFAITYGS

-174 QRVSAKEVEASASLE
+174 QRVCAKAAEACAAQA
-189 ESSRIYDFYYSSHL
+189 ESSQIYDFYHSSHL
-203 PNPEEIANSSTQ
+203 PQPEEIANSATQ

-233 RVSCKTSGTL
+233 RISCKASGTL

-255 GVLFAAGTKTKQ
+255 GVLFAAGTTGTAGTAGTAGTKTKQ
-267 ESSEKISVYAG
+267 EPSEKISVYAG
-278 PEGIKITLIDDE
+278 PEGIKITLIDSE
-290 TGVKSV
+290 TGVKSA
-296 IEAAASVDDG
+296 IEAAASIDDG

-320 DIYVDGYSES
+320 DIYVDGYSQS

-338 ANITGLNAVSIGED
+338 ANIPDLDAVSIGEN

-367 YFSALTEGQIQ
+367 YFSALSEGQIQ
-378 RISRAKPLVT
+378 RISRVKPLVT

-393 TGYAES
+393 TGYAGS

-462 KLGASAIDSCPIL
+462 KLGASAIDSCPVL
-475 DPVGKSERINVLIDL
+475 DPAGKSERINVLIDI
-490 NPSGIGLT
+490 NPGGIGLT
-498 NCKTDVGVDEY
+498 NCKTAVGVDAC
-509 GRIKLEDRFGRHYAA
+509 GRIKLIDRLGGHYAA
-524 LMDGSAAVKL
+524 AMDASAAVKL
-534 PFDSSEKECLTK
+534 PCDSSEKECATN
-546 WLVFPDGSIK
+546 WLIYPDGSIK
-556 NSDLSDDFNGDLN
+556 NGDLCDLSGDSSKDS
-569 HNLNSTLS
+569 H

-582 DISTWNIWKSQEI
+582 DRSTWNIWQSPET
-595 ASESQPLFAEKTCYI
+595 ASKNQPLFAEKTCYI
-610 AQIYSDDDGKTWS
+610 AQIYSDDDGETWS

-647 IVIRQSEKHYGR
+647 IVIRHSEKHYGR
-659 ILVPFYCSGKSKSH
+659 ILVPFYCSGQSKSH

-687 WSRGKMINEGR
+687 WRRGKMINEGR
-698 SINGKIVD
+698 LINGKIVD

-754 WSELIFDTSLPE
+754 WSELIFDQSLPE
-766 IFSQPSATCFNSENA
+766 IFSQPSATCFSGEN
-781 ENADC
+781 EGNADC

-804 RFSYDGGKT
+804 RFSFDGGKT
-813 WAKNVCINPF
+813 WQKNVCINPF

-828 CLSSSNKRTL
+828 CLTSSNKHTL
-838 QLLWER
+838 QLLWEK

-853 IDSNLWKQDNLQIDF
+853 IDSSLWRQDSLQTGFKNTID
-868 KSNAKSLNNT
+868 KNT
-878 DLDCIKNKINTSEK
+878 VHKNKRTKDS
-892 MKDLEEGSLTRTE
+892 KDLKEGRLTRTE
-905 RSQHGRD
+905 RGQNGRD

>member
-659 ILVPFYCSGKSKSH
+659 IVVPFYCSGQSKSH

-698 SINGKIVD
+698 LINGKIVD
-706 PVTMQDDDAT
+706 PITMQDDDAT

-781 ENADC
+781 DNADC

>member
-11 LIEDIADIEGSK
+11 LIEDIADIEGSE
-23 HTRFSHATIKI
+23 HTRFNHATIKI

-46 ASSINRKDKNEG
+46 ESGINRKDKNEE

-64 IIRFKFV
+64 IIGFKFV
-71 ANADCDLLHI
+71 ANSDCDLLDI
-81 KPAEKSQATAQQE
+81 KPAQKSEASAQQE

-113 QNLLEDNAD
+113 QNLLEDSAD
-122 ANGAKEIALHME
+122 ANGAKEIALQME
-134 DAVNIGNGREH
+134 DALGACDGREH
-145 DFAITCGS
+145 DFAITYGS

-167 SATNLGP
+167 SATNLEP
-174 QRVSAKEVEASASLE
+174 QRVSAKEAEASTSLE
-189 ESSRIYDFYYSSHL
+189 KSSQIYDFYYSNHL

-233 RVSCKTSGTL
+233 RVSCKSSGTL

-255 GVLFAAGTKTKQ
+255 GVLFAAGTVGANTNL

-278 PEGIKITLIDDE
+278 PEGIKITLIDSE
-290 TGVKSV
+290 TCVKSV
-296 IEAAASVDDG
+296 IETAASVDDG

-338 ANITGLNAVSIGED
+338 ANIPELNAVSIGED

-378 RISRAKPLVT
+378 RISRVKPLVT

-393 TGYAES
+393 TGYAGS

-440 ADGGKTWGPLQTVI
+440 TDGGKTWKPLQTVI

-475 DPVGKSERINVLIDL
+475 DPAGKSERINVLIDL

-498 NCKTDVGVDEY
+498 NCKTAVGVDAC
-509 GRIKLEDRFGRHYAA
+509 GRIKLEDRFGIHYSAA
-524 LMDGSAAVKL
+524 MDGSAAVKL
-534 PFDSSEKECLTK
+534 PCDSSEKECATK

-556 NSDLSDDFNGDLN
+556 NCDSHNDLRN
-569 HNLNSTLS
+569 NSHS
-577 NNQTC
+577 NQTC
-582 DISTWNIWKSQEI
+582 DSSTWNIWKSQEI

>member
-1 MERRSTKTTS
+1 MERRSTKTTN
-11 LIEDIADIEGSK
+11 LGEEIANIGGSA
-23 HTRFSHATIKI
+23 HTRFNHATIKI
-34 TPSSEIKKYSEN
+34 TAASEN
-46 ASSINRKDKNEG
+46 SGNRG
-58 INQNEG
+58 NQNEG
-64 IIRFKFV
+64 IIGFKFV
-71 ANADCDLLHI
+71 ANADCDLLNI
-81 KPAEKSQATAQQE
+81 KPAQKSQASTHQE
-94 HTTPIIKI
+94 HATPIIKI

-134 DAVNIGNGREH
+134 DALGACDGREH
-145 DFAITCGS
+145 DFAITYGS

-174 QRVSAKEVEASASLE
+174 QRVSEKAAEVCAVQA
-189 ESSRIYDFYYSSHL
+189 ESSQIYDFYYSNHL
-203 PNPEEIANSSTQ
+203 PNPEEIANSATQ

-233 RVSCKTSGTL
+233 RVSCKSSGTL

-255 GVLFAAGTKTKQ
+255 GVLFAAGTVGTKTNL

-278 PEGIKITLIDDE
+278 PEGIKITLIDSE
-290 TGVKSV
+290 TCVKSV

-312 IRANRGAT
+312 IRANRGAI
-320 DIYVDGYSES
+320 DIYVDGYSQS

-338 ANITGLNAVSIGED
+338 ANITGLNAVSIGEN

-367 YFSALTEGQIQ
+367 YFSALSEGQIQ
-378 RISRAKPLVT
+378 RISRVKPLVT

-393 TGYAES
+393 TGYAGS

-440 ADGGKTWGPLQTVI
+440 ADCGKTWGPLQTVI

-462 KLGASAIDSCPIL
+462 KLGASAIDSCPVL
-475 DPVGKSERINVLIDL
+475 DPEGKSERINVLIDI
-490 NPSGIGLT
+490 NPGGIGLT
-498 NCKTDVGVDEY
+498 NCKTAVGVDAC
-509 GRIKLEDRFGRHYAA
+509 GRIKLIDRLGGHYAA
-524 LMDGSAAVKL
+524 AMDASAAVKL
-534 PFDSSEKECLTK
+534 PFNSSEKECETN
-546 WLVFPDGSIK
+546 WLIYPDGSIK
-556 NSDLSDDFNGDLN
+556 NGDLSGDLSSGL
-569 HNLNSTLS
+569 H

-582 DISTWNIWKSQEI
+582 DSSTWDIWKSPEI

-610 AQIYSDDDGKTWS
+610 AQIYSDDDGETWS

-647 IVIRQSEKHYGR
+647 IIIRHSEKHYGR
-659 ILVPFYCSGKSKSH
+659 ILVPFYCSGQSKSH

-678 LISDDDGKT
+678 LISDDDGET
-687 WSRGKMINEGR
+687 WRRGKMINEGR
-698 SINGKIVD
+698 LMGGKIVD
-706 PVTMQDDDAT
+706 PATMQDDDAT

-754 WSELIFDTSLPE
+754 WSELIFDQSLPE
-766 IFSQPSATCFNSENA
+766 IFSQPSATCFSGENA
-781 ENADC
+781 QNADC

-804 RFSYDGGKT
+804 RFSFDGGKT
-813 WAKNVCINPF
+813 WQKNVCVNPF

-828 CLSSSNKRTL
+828 CLTSSNKHNL
-838 QLLWER
+838 QLLWEK

-853 IDSNLWKQDNLQIDF
+853 IDSSLCRQDSLQTGF
-868 KSNAKSLNNT
+868 
-878 DLDCIKNKINTSEK
+878 KNKVHKNEK
-892 MKDLEEGSLTRTE
+892 MEEIKERRLTRTE
-905 RSQHGRD
+905 RSQNGRD

>member
-1 MERRSTKTTS
+1 MERRSTKTTN
-11 LIEDIADIEGSK
+11 LIEDIADIEGST

-34 TPSSEIKKYSEN
+34 TPSSEIKEYREN
-46 ASSINRKDKNEG
+46 ASSINRKDKNDG

-71 ANADCDLLHI
+71 ANADCDLLNI
-81 KPAEKSQATAQQE
+81 KPAQKSQASALQE
-94 HTTPIIKI
+94 NATPIIKI

-113 QNLLEDNAD
+113 QNLLEDSAD

-134 DAVNIGNGREH
+134 DALGACGGREH
-145 DFAITCGS
+145 DFAITYGS

-174 QRVSAKEVEASASLE
+174 QRVSEKAAEVCAAQA
-189 ESSRIYDFYYSSHL
+189 ESSHIYDFYYSNHL
-203 PNPEEIANSSTQ
+203 PNPEEIANSATQ

-233 RVSCKTSGTL
+233 RVSCKSSGTL

-255 GVLFAAGTKTKQ
+255 GVLFAAGTVGTKTNLDA
-267 ESSEKISVYAG
+267 SEKISVYAG

-290 TGVKSV
+290 TCVKSV

-320 DIYVDGYSES
+320 DIYVDGYSQS

-338 ANITGLNAVSIGED
+338 ANIPELDAVSIGED

-378 RISRAKPLVT
+378 RISRVKPLVT

-393 TGYAES
+393 TAYANS

-406 LVKTRMGTL
+406 LVKTHMGTL

-462 KLGASAIDSCPIL
+462 KLGASAIDSCPVL
-475 DPVGKSERINVLIDL
+475 DPEGKSERINVLIDI
-490 NPSGIGLT
+490 NPGGIGLT
-498 NCKTDVGVDEY
+498 NCKTVVGVDEC
-509 GRIKLEDRFGRHYAA
+509 GRIKLIDRLGGKYAA
-524 LMDGSAAVKL
+524 AMDASAAVKL
-534 PFDSSEKECLTK
+534 PCDSSEKEFATK

-556 NSDLSDDFNGDLN
+556 NCDSHDDLN
-569 HNLNSTLS
+569 DDSNNILNS
-577 NNQTC
+577 NQTC
-582 DISTWNIWKSQEI
+582 DCSTWNIWKSPEI

-647 IVIRQSEKHYGR
+647 IVIRHSEKHYGR
-659 ILVPFYCSGKSKSH
+659 ILVPFYCSGQSKSH

-698 SINGKIVD
+698 LINGKIVD
-706 PVTMQDDDAT
+706 PATMQDDDAT

-766 IFSQPSATCFNSENA
+766 IFSQPSATCFSSENDRNA
-781 ENADC
+781 QNADC

-804 RFSYDGGKT
+804 RFSYDGGQT
-813 WAKNVCINPF
+813 WAKSVCINPF

-828 CLSSSNKRTL
+828 CISSSNKRTL

-853 IDSNLWKQDNLQIDF
+853 IDSSLWQQD
-868 KSNAKSLNNT
+868 SLHAGF
-878 DLDCIKNKINTSEK
+878 KNKVHTNKVHTNEK
-892 MKDLEEGSLTRTE
+892 MEDTKERRLTRTE
-905 RSQHGRD
+905 RSQNGRD

>member
-1 MERRSTKTTS
+1 MERRSTKTTN
-11 LIEDIADIEGSK
+11 LIEDIADIEGST

-34 TPSSEIKKYSEN
+34 TPSSEIKEYREN
-46 ASSINRKDKNEG
+46 ASSINRKDKNDG

-71 ANADCDLLHI
+71 ANADCDLLNI
-81 KPAEKSQATAQQE
+81 KPAQKSQASALQE
-94 HTTPIIKI
+94 NATPIIKI

-113 QNLLEDNAD
+113 QNLLEDSAD

-134 DAVNIGNGREH
+134 DALGACGGREH
-145 DFAITCGS
+145 DFAITYGS

-174 QRVSAKEVEASASLE
+174 QRVSEKAAEVCAAQA
-189 ESSRIYDFYYSSHL
+189 ESSHIYDFYYSNHL
-203 PNPEEIANSSTQ
+203 PNPEEIANSATQ

-233 RVSCKTSGTL
+233 RVSCKSSGTL

-255 GVLFAAGTKTKQ
+255 GVLFAAGTVGTVGTKTNL

-290 TGVKSV
+290 TCVKSV
-296 IEAAASVDDG
+296 IKAAASVDDG

-320 DIYVDGYSES
+320 DIYVDGYSQS

-338 ANITGLNAVSIGED
+338 ANIPELDAVSIGED

-378 RISRAKPLVT
+378 RISRVKPLVT

-393 TGYAES
+393 TGYAGS

-406 LVKTRMGTL
+406 LVKTHMGTL

-462 KLGASAIDSCPIL
+462 KLGASAIDSCPVL
-475 DPVGKSERINVLIDL
+475 DPEGKSKRINVLIDI
-490 NPSGIGLT
+490 NPGGIGLT
-498 NCKTDVGVDEY
+498 NCKTAVGVDAC
-509 GRIKLEDRFGRHYAA
+509 GRIKLIDLLGGNYAA
-524 LMDGSAAVKL
+524 AMDASAAVKL
-534 PFDSSEKECLTK
+534 PCDSSEKECATK

-556 NSDLSDDFNGDLN
+556 NCDLHDDLN
-569 HNLNSTLS
+569 DDSNNILNS
-577 NNQTC
+577 NQTC
-582 DISTWNIWKSQEI
+582 DCSTWNIWKSPEI

-647 IVIRQSEKHYGR
+647 IVIRHSEKHYGR
-659 ILVPFYCSGKSKSH
+659 ILVPFYCSGQSKSH

-698 SINGKIVD
+698 LINGKIVD
-706 PVTMQDDDAT
+706 PATMQDDDAT

-766 IFSQPSATCFNSENA
+766 IFSQPSATCFSSENDRNA
-781 ENADC
+781 QNADC

-813 WAKNVCINPF
+813 WAKSVCINPF

-838 QLLWER
+838 QLMWER
-844 ETTGIYITA
+844 ETTGIYITE
-853 IDSNLWKQDNLQIDF
+853 IDSSLWQQD
-868 KSNAKSLNNT
+868 SLHT
-878 DLDCIKNKINTSEK
+878 GFKNKVHKNKVHKNEK
-892 MKDLEEGSLTRTE
+892 MEDTKERRLKRTE
-905 RSQHGRD
+905 RSQNGRD

>member
-11 LIEDIADIEGSK
+11 LIEDIADIEGSE
-23 HTRFSHATIKI
+23 HTRFNHATIKI

-46 ASSINRKDKNEG
+46 ESSINRKDKNEE

-71 ANADCDLLHI
+71 ANTDCDLLHI
-81 KPAEKSQATAQQE
+81 KPAQKSEASALQE
-94 HTTPIIKI
+94 HATPIIKI
-102 SIKEDAPLLSA
+102 SIKEDAPLLVA
-113 QNLLEDNAD
+113 QNLLEDSAD

-134 DAVNIGNGREH
+134 DALGACDGREH
-145 DFAITCGS
+145 DFAITYGS

-167 SATNLGP
+167 SATNFGP
-174 QRVSAKEVEASASLE
+174 QRVSEKAAEACAAQA
-189 ESSRIYDFYYSSHL
+189 ESSQIYDFYYSNHL
-203 PNPEEIANSSTQ
+203 PNPEEIANSATQ

-233 RVSCKTSGTL
+233 RISCKSSGTL

-255 GVLFAAGTKTKQ
+255 GVLFAAGTIETKTNL

-290 TGVKSV
+290 TCVKSV
-296 IEAAASVDDG
+296 IKAAASVDDG

-320 DIYVDGYSES
+320 DIYVDGYSQS

-338 ANITGLNAVSIGED
+338 ANIPELDAVSIGED

-378 RISRAKPLVT
+378 RISKVKPLVT

-393 TGYAES
+393 TGYAGS

-406 LVKTRMGTL
+406 LVKTHMGTL

-440 ADGGKTWGPLQTVI
+440 ADGGKTWEPLQTVI

-462 KLGASAIDSCPIL
+462 KLGASAIDSCPVL
-475 DPVGKSERINVLIDL
+475 DPEGKSERINVLIDI
-490 NPSGIGLT
+490 NPGGIGLT
-498 NCKTDVGVDEY
+498 NCKTAVGVDEC
-509 GRIKLEDRFGRHYAA
+509 GRIKLIDRLGGNYAA
-524 LMDGSAAVKL
+524 AMDASASVKL
-534 PFDSSEKECLTK
+534 PCDSSEKEFATK
-546 WLVFPDGSIK
+546 WLVLADGSIK
-556 NSDLSDDFNGDLN
+556 NCDLN
-569 HNLNSTLS
+569 DDSKINSHS
-577 NNQTC
+577 NQTC
-582 DISTWNIWKSQEI
+582 DCSTWNIWKSPEI

-647 IVIRQSEKHYGR
+647 IVIRHSEKHYGR
-659 ILVPFYCSGKSKSH
+659 ILAPFYCSGQSKSH

-698 SINGKIVD
+698 LINGKIVD

-766 IFSQPSATCFNSENA
+766 IFSQPSATCFSNET
-781 ENADC
+781 ADC

-804 RFSYDGGKT
+804 RFSYDGGQT
-813 WAKNVCINPF
+813 WAKSVCINPF

-828 CLSSSNKRTL
+828 CISSSNKRTL

-853 IDSNLWKQDNLQIDF
+853 IDSSLWQQDSLQTGF
-868 KSNAKSLNNT
+868 
-878 DLDCIKNKINTSEK
+878 KNKVQKNKVQKNEK
-892 MKDLEEGSLTRTE
+892 MEDTKERRLKRTE
-905 RSQHGRD
+905 RSQNGRD

>member
-11 LIEDIADIEGSK
+11 LIEDIAYIEGSK
-23 HTRFSHATIKI
+23 QTRFSHATIKI
-34 TPSSEIKKYSEN
+34 TPSSEN
-46 ASSINRKDKNEG
+46 ASCLNRKDKNEEK
-58 INQNEG
+58 NQNEG
-64 IIRFKFV
+64 IIEFKFV
-71 ANADCDLLHI
+71 ANSDCDLLDI
-81 KPAEKSQATAQQE
+81 KPAQKSEASAQQE

-113 QNLLEDNAD
+113 QNLLEDSAD

-134 DAVNIGNGREH
+134 DAVNISNGREH
-145 DFAITCGS
+145 DFAITYGS

-174 QRVSAKEVEASASLE
+174 QRVSTKEAEASTSLE
-189 ESSRIYDFYYSSHL
+189 KSSRIYDFYYSSHL
-203 PNPEEIANSSTQ
+203 PNPEEIANSATQ

-233 RVSCKTSGTL
+233 RVSCKSSGTL

-255 GVLFAAGTKTKQ
+255 GVLFAAGTVGAKTNL

-278 PEGIKITLIDDE
+278 PEGIKITLIDSE
-290 TGVKSV
+290 TCVKSV

-338 ANITGLNAVSIGED
+338 ANIPELDAVSIGED

-378 RISRAKPLVT
+378 RISRVKPLVT

-393 TGYAES
+393 TGYAQS

-454 NMPGKNLG
+454 DMPGKNLG
-462 KLGASAIDSCPIL
+462 KLGASAIDSCPVL
-475 DPVGKSERINVLIDL
+475 DPEGKSERINVLIDI
-490 NPSGIGLT
+490 NPGGIGLT
-498 NCKTDVGVDEY
+498 NCKTAVGVDAC
-509 GRIKLEDRFGRHYAA
+509 GRIKLIDRLGGNYAA
-524 LMDGSAAVKL
+524 AMDGSAAVKL
-534 PFDSSEKECLTK
+534 PCDSSEKECATK

-556 NSDLSDDFNGDLN
+556 NCDSHNDLRN
-569 HNLNSTLS
+569 NSHS
-577 NNQTC
+577 NQTC
-582 DISTWNIWKSQEI
+582 DSSTWNIWKSQEI

-633 EPWMSFAG
+633 EPWMSFVG

-659 ILVPFYCSGKSKSH
+659 ILAPFYCSGQSKSH

-678 LISDDDGKT
+678 LISDDEGKT

-698 SINGKIVD
+698 LINGKIVD

-781 ENADC
+781 DNADC

>member
-1 MERRSTKTTS
+1 MERRSTKTTNLS
-11 LIEDIADIEGSK
+11 GDIADIEGST

-34 TPSSEIKKYSEN
+34 TPSTEIKKYSEN
-46 ASSINRKDKNEG
+46 ASSINRKDKNDE

-81 KPAEKSQATAQQE
+81 KPAQKSPATALQE
-94 HTTPIIKI
+94 DATPIIKI
-102 SIKEDAPLLSA
+102 SIKEDAPLLIA
-113 QNLLEDNAD
+113 QNLLEDSAD

-134 DAVNIGNGREH
+134 DALGACDGREH
-145 DFAITCGS
+145 DFAITYGS

-174 QRVSAKEVEASASLE
+174 QRVSAKEVEARAAME
-189 ESSRIYDFYYSSHL
+189 KSSQIYDFYYSSHL
-203 PNPEEIANSSTQ
+203 PNPKEIANSATQ

-233 RVSCKTSGTL
+233 RVACKSSGTL
-243 HIQFRLRGPGQH
+243 YIQFRLRGSGQH
-255 GVLFAAGTKTKQ
+255 GVLFAAGTKTKR
-267 ESSEKISVYAG
+267 ESSEKISVHAG
-278 PEGIKITLIDDE
+278 PKGIKITLIDDE
-290 TGVKSV
+290 TSVKSV
-296 IEAAASVDDG
+296 LEASASVDDG

-320 DIYVDGYSES
+320 DIYVDGYSQS

-338 ANITGLNAVSIGED
+338 ANIPDLNAVSIGED

-367 YFSALTEGQIQ
+367 YFSTLSEGQIQ
-378 RISRAKPLVT
+378 RISKVKPLVT

-393 TGYAES
+393 TGYAGS

-434 FVIRRS
+434 FAIRRS
-440 ADGGKTWGPLQTVI
+440 TDGGKTWGPLQTVI

-462 KLGASAIDSCPIL
+462 KLGASAIDSCPVL
-475 DPVGKSERINVLIDL
+475 DPKGKSERINVLIDI
-490 NPSGIGLT
+490 NPGGIGLT
-498 NCKTDVGVDEY
+498 NCKTAVGVDAC
-509 GRIKLEDRFGRHYAA
+509 GRIKLIDRLGGHYAA
-524 LMDGSAAVKL
+524 AMDGSAAVKL
-534 PFDSSEKECLTK
+534 PCDSSEKECSTK
-546 WLVFPDGSIK
+546 WIVLADGSIK
-556 NSDLSDDFNGDLN
+556 NSDSHNDLCN
-569 HNLNSTLS
+569 NSHS
-577 NNQTC
+577 NQTC
-582 DISTWNIWKSQEI
+582 DCSTWNIWKSSEI

-647 IVIRQSEKHYGR
+647 IVIRQNEKHYGR
-659 ILVPFYCSGKSKSH
+659 ILVPFYCSGQSKSH

-698 SINGKIVD
+698 LINGKIVD
-706 PVTMQDDDAT
+706 PATMQDNDAT

-766 IFSQPSATCFNSENA
+766 IFSQPSATCFSSENEGNA
-781 ENADC
+781 QNAQNADC

-804 RFSYDGGKT
+804 RFSYDGGQT
-813 WAKNVCINPF
+813 WAKSVCINPF

-853 IDSNLWKQDNLQIDF
+853 IDSSLWRQDSLQTGF
-868 KSNAKSLNNT
+868 KNKVQ
-878 DLDCIKNKINTSEK
+878 KNKIHTNEK
-892 MKDLEEGSLTRTE
+892 MEDTKERRLTRTE
-905 RSQHGRD
+905 RSQNGRD

>member
-1 MERRSTKTTS
+1 MERRSTKTTN
-11 LIEDIADIEGSK
+11 LIEDIADIEGST

-34 TPSSEIKKYSEN
+34 TPSSEIKEYREN
-46 ASSINRKDKNEG
+46 ASSINRKDKNDG

-71 ANADCDLLHI
+71 ANADCDLLNI
-81 KPAEKSQATAQQE
+81 KPAQKSQASALQE
-94 HTTPIIKI
+94 NATPIIKI

-113 QNLLEDNAD
+113 QNLLEDSAD

-134 DAVNIGNGREH
+134 DALGACGGREH
-145 DFAITCGS
+145 DFAITYGS

-174 QRVSAKEVEASASLE
+174 QRVSEKAAEVCAAQA
-189 ESSRIYDFYYSSHL
+189 ESSHIYDFYYSNHL
-203 PNPEEIANSSTQ
+203 PNPEEIANSATQ

-233 RVSCKTSGTL
+233 RVSCKSSGTL

-255 GVLFAAGTKTKQ
+255 GVLFAAGTVGTKTNLDA
-267 ESSEKISVYAG
+267 SEKISVYAG

-290 TGVKSV
+290 TCVKSV

-320 DIYVDGYSES
+320 DIYVDGYSQS

-338 ANITGLNAVSIGED
+338 ANIPELDAVSIGED

-378 RISRAKPLVT
+378 RISRVKPLVT

-393 TGYAES
+393 TAYANS

-406 LVKTRMGTL
+406 LVKTHMGTL

-462 KLGASAIDSCPIL
+462 KLGASAIDSCPVL
-475 DPVGKSERINVLIDL
+475 DPEGKSERINVLIDI
-490 NPSGIGLT
+490 NPGGIGLT
-498 NCKTDVGVDEY
+498 NCKTVVGVDEC
-509 GRIKLEDRFGRHYAA
+509 GRIKLIDRLGGKYAA
-524 LMDGSAAVKL
+524 AMDASAAVKL
-534 PFDSSEKECLTK
+534 PCDSSEKEFATK
-546 WLVFPDGSIK
+546 WIVLPDGSIK
-556 NSDLSDDFNGDLN
+556 NCDLN
-569 HNLNSTLS
+569 DDSNINSHS
-577 NNQTC
+577 NQTC
-582 DISTWNIWKSQEI
+582 DCSTWNIWKSPEI

-647 IVIRQSEKHYGR
+647 IVIRHSEKHYGR
-659 ILVPFYCSGKSKSH
+659 ILVPFYCSGQSKSH

-698 SINGKIVD
+698 LINGKIVD

-730 LAFFRNQNRSGCVG
+730 LACFRNQNRSGCVG

-766 IFSQPSATCFNSENA
+766 IFSQPSATCFSSENA
-781 ENADC
+781 ENAENAETADC

-804 RFSYDGGKT
+804 RFSYDGGQT
-813 WAKNVCINPF
+813 WAKSVCINPF

-844 ETTGIYITA
+844 ETTGIYITT
-853 IDSNLWKQDNLQIDF
+853 IDSSLWQQD
-868 KSNAKSLNNT
+868 SLHT
-878 DLDCIKNKINTSEK
+878 GFKNKVHKNKVHKNEK
-892 MKDLEEGSLTRTE
+892 MEDTKERRLKRTE
-905 RSQHGRD
+905 RSQNGRD

>member
-1 MERRSTKTTS
+1 MERRSTKTTN
-11 LIEDIADIEGSK
+11 LGEEIANIGGST

-34 TPSSEIKKYSEN
+34 TPSSEIKKYSES
-46 ASSINRKDKNEG
+46 ASSINRKDKNDE

-71 ANADCDLLHI
+71 ANTDCDLLNI
-81 KPAEKSQATAQQE
+81 KPAQKSQASALQE
-94 HTTPIIKI
+94 NATPIIKI

-113 QNLLEDNAD
+113 QNLLEDSAD

-134 DAVNIGNGREH
+134 DALGACDGREH
-145 DFAITCGS
+145 DFAITYGS

-174 QRVSAKEVEASASLE
+174 QRVSEKAAEACAAQA
-189 ESSRIYDFYYSSHL
+189 ESSQIYDFYYSNHL
-203 PNPEEIANSSTQ
+203 PNPEEIANSATQ

-233 RVSCKTSGTL
+233 RVSCKSSGTL

-255 GVLFAAGTKTKQ
+255 GVLFAAGTVGTKTNL

-290 TGVKSV
+290 TCVKSV

-320 DIYVDGYSES
+320 DIYVDGYSQS

-338 ANITGLNAVSIGED
+338 ANIPELDAVSIGED

-378 RISRAKPLVT
+378 RISKVKPLVT

-393 TGYAES
+393 TGYAGS

-406 LVKTRMGTL
+406 LVKTHMGTL

-454 NMPGKNLG
+454 DMPGKNLG
-462 KLGASAIDSCPIL
+462 KLGASAIDSCPVL
-475 DPVGKSERINVLIDL
+475 DPEGKSERINVLIDI
-490 NPSGIGLT
+490 NPGGIGLT
-498 NCKTDVGVDEY
+498 NCKTAVGVDEC
-509 GRIKLEDRFGRHYAA
+509 GRIKLIDRLGGNYAA
-524 LMDGSAAVKL
+524 SMDASAAVKL
-534 PFDSSEKECLTK
+534 PCDSSEKECATK

-556 NSDLSDDFNGDLN
+556 NCDSHDDLN
-569 HNLNSTLS
+569 DDSNSTLS
-577 NNQTC
+577 SNQTC
-582 DISTWNIWKSQEI
+582 DCSTWNIWKSPEI

-623 APRLIDHMVK
+623 EPRLIDHMVK

-647 IVIRQSEKHYGR
+647 IVIRQNEKHYGR
-659 ILVPFYCSGKSKSH
+659 ILVPFYCSGQSKSH

-698 SINGKIVD
+698 LINGKIVD

-766 IFSQPSATCFNSENA
+766 IFSQPSATCFSN

-804 RFSYDGGKT
+804 RFSYDGGQT
-813 WAKNVCINPF
+813 WAKSVCINPF

-828 CLSSSNKRTL
+828 CISSSNKRTL

-853 IDSNLWKQDNLQIDF
+853 IDSSLWRQDSLQTGF
-868 KSNAKSLNNT
+868 
-878 DLDCIKNKINTSEK
+878 KNKVHKNKVHKNEK
-892 MKDLEEGSLTRTE
+892 MEDTKERRLTRTE
-905 RSQHGRD
+905 RSQNGRD

>member
-1 MERRSTKTTS
+1 MERRSTKTTNLS
-11 LIEDIADIEGSK
+11 VDIVNIAGSE
-23 HTRFSHATIKI
+23 HTRFNHATIKI
-34 TPSSEIKKYSEN
+34 TPTSEIKEYSEN
-46 ASSINRKDKNEG
+46 ASSTNRKDKNDG

-71 ANADCDLLHI
+71 ANANCDLLNI
-81 KPAEKSQATAQQE
+81 KPAQKSQASTHQE
-94 HTTPIIKI
+94 HATPIIKI
-102 SIKEDAPLLSA
+102 SIKEDSPLLVA
-113 QNLLEDNAD
+113 QNLLEDSAD

-134 DAVNIGNGREH
+134 DALGACDGREH
-145 DFAITCGS
+145 DFAITYGS

-174 QRVSAKEVEASASLE
+174 QRVSEKAAEVCAAQA
-189 ESSRIYDFYYSSHL
+189 ESSQIYDFYYSNHL
-203 PNPEEIANSSTQ
+203 PNPEEIANSATQ

-233 RVSCKTSGTL
+233 RVSCKSIGTL

-255 GVLFAAGTKTKQ
+255 GVLFAAGTVGTKTNL

-278 PEGIKITLIDDE
+278 PEGIKITLIDSE
-290 TGVKSV
+290 TCVKSV

-312 IRANRGAT
+312 IRANRGAI
-320 DIYVDGYSES
+320 DIYVDGYSQS

-338 ANITGLNAVSIGED
+338 ANITGLNAVSIGEN

-367 YFSALTEGQIQ
+367 YFSALSEGQIQ
-378 RISRAKPLVT
+378 RISRVKPLVT

-393 TGYAES
+393 TGYAGS

-462 KLGASAIDSCPIL
+462 KLGASAIDSCPVL
-475 DPVGKSERINVLIDL
+475 DPEGKSERINVLIDI
-490 NPSGIGLT
+490 NPGGIGLT
-498 NCKTDVGVDEY
+498 NCKTAVGVDAC
-509 GRIKLEDRFGRHYAA
+509 GRIKLIDRLGGHYAA
-524 LMDGSAAVKL
+524 AMDASAAVKL
-534 PFDSSEKECLTK
+534 PCNSSEKECATN
-546 WLVFPDGSIK
+546 WLIYPDGSIK
-556 NSDLSDDFNGDLN
+556 NGDLSGDLSSGL
-569 HNLNSTLS
+569 H

-582 DISTWNIWKSQEI
+582 DSSTWDIWKSPEI

-610 AQIYSDDDGKTWS
+610 AQIYSDDDGETWS

-647 IVIRQSEKHYGR
+647 IIIRHSEKHYGR
-659 ILVPFYCSGKSKSH
+659 ILVPFYCSGQSKSH

-678 LISDDDGKT
+678 LISDDDGET
-687 WSRGKMINEGR
+687 WRRGKMINEGR
-698 SINGKIVD
+698 LMGGKIVD
-706 PVTMQDDDAT
+706 PATMQDDDAT

-754 WSELIFDTSLPE
+754 WSELIFDQSLPE
-766 IFSQPSATCFNSENA
+766 IFSQPSATCFSGENA
-781 ENADC
+781 QNADC

-804 RFSYDGGKT
+804 RFSFDGGKT
-813 WAKNVCINPF
+813 WQKNVCVNPF

-828 CLSSSNKRTL
+828 CLTSSNKHNL
-838 QLLWER
+838 QLLWEK

-853 IDSNLWKQDNLQIDF
+853 IDSSLCRQDSLQTGF
-868 KSNAKSLNNT
+868 
-878 DLDCIKNKINTSEK
+878 KNKVHKNEK
-892 MKDLEEGSLTRTE
+892 MEEIKERRLMRTE
-905 RSQHGRD
+905 RSQNGRD

>member
-1 MERRSTKTTS
+1 MERRSTKTTN
-11 LIEDIADIEGSK
+11 LIEDIADIEGST

-34 TPSSEIKKYSEN
+34 TPSSEIKKYSKN
-46 ASSINRKDKNEG
+46 ASSINRKDKNDE

-71 ANADCDLLHI
+71 ANTDCDLLNI
-81 KPAEKSQATAQQE
+81 KPAQKSPATALQE
-94 HTTPIIKI
+94 DATPIIKI
-102 SIKEDAPLLSA
+102 SIKEDAPLLVA
-113 QNLLEDNAD
+113 QNLLEDSAD

-134 DAVNIGNGREH
+134 DALGACDGREH
-145 DFAITCGS
+145 DFAITYGS

-174 QRVSAKEVEASASLE
+174 QRVSEKEAEVCAAQA
-189 ESSRIYDFYYSSHL
+189 ESSQIYDFYYSNHL
-203 PNPEEIANSSTQ
+203 PNPEEIANSATQ

-233 RVSCKTSGTL
+233 HVACKSSGTL

-255 GVLFAAGTKTKQ
+255 GVLFAAGTAGTVGTKTNL

-290 TGVKSV
+290 TCVKSV

-320 DIYVDGYSES
+320 DIYVDGYSQS

-338 ANITGLNAVSIGED
+338 ANIPELDAVSIGED

-378 RISRAKPLVT
+378 RISKVKPLVT

-393 TGYAES
+393 TGYAVS

-406 LVKTRMGTL
+406 LVKTHMGTL

-440 ADGGKTWGPLQTVI
+440 ADGGKTWEPLQTVI

-462 KLGASAIDSCPIL
+462 KLGASAIDSCPVL
-475 DPVGKSERINVLIDL
+475 DPEGKSERINVLIDI
-490 NPSGIGLT
+490 NPGGIGLT
-498 NCKTDVGVDEY
+498 NCKTAVGVDAC
-509 GRIKLEDRFGRHYAA
+509 GRIKLIDRLGGKYAA
-524 LMDGSAAVKL
+524 AMDASAAVKL
-534 PFDSSEKECLTK
+534 PCDSSERECATK

-556 NSDLSDDFNGDLN
+556 NCDLN
-569 HNLNSTLS
+569 DDLHNDLRNNSHS
-577 NNQTC
+577 NQTC
-582 DISTWNIWKSQEI
+582 DCSTWNIWKSPEI

-647 IVIRQSEKHYGR
+647 IVIRHSEKHYGR
-659 ILVPFYCSGKSKSH
+659 ILVPFYCSGQSKSH

-698 SINGKIVD
+698 LINRKIVD
-706 PVTMQDDDAT
+706 PATMQDDDAT

-766 IFSQPSATCFNSENA
+766 IFSQPSATCFSSENDGNA
-781 ENADC
+781 QNADC
-786 IAFANAS
+786 ITFANAS

-813 WAKNVCINPF
+813 WAKSVCINPF

-853 IDSNLWKQDNLQIDF
+853 IDSSLWQQD
-868 KSNAKSLNNT
+868 SLHAGF
-878 DLDCIKNKINTSEK
+878 KNKVHTNEK
-892 MKDLEEGSLTRTE
+892 MEDTKERRLKRTE
-905 RSQHGRD
+905 RSQNGRD

>member
-1 MERRSTKTTS
+1 MERRSTKTTNLS
-11 LIEDIADIEGSK
+11 VDIVNIAGSE
-23 HTRFSHATIKI
+23 HARFNHATIKI
-34 TPSSEIKKYSEN
+34 TPTSEIKEYSEN
-46 ASSINRKDKNEG
+46 ASSINRKDKNDG

-71 ANADCDLLHI
+71 ANANCDLLNI
-81 KPAEKSQATAQQE
+81 KPAQKSQDSTHQE
-94 HTTPIIKI
+94 HATPIIKI
-102 SIKEDAPLLSA
+102 SIKEDSPLLIA
-113 QNLLEDNAD
+113 QNLLEDSAD

-134 DAVNIGNGREH
+134 DALGACDGREH
-145 DFAITCGS
+145 DFAITYGS

-174 QRVSAKEVEASASLE
+174 QRVSEKAAEVCAAQA
-189 ESSRIYDFYYSSHL
+189 ESSQIYDFYYSNHL
-203 PNPEEIANSSTQ
+203 PNPEEIANSATQ

-233 RVSCKTSGTL
+233 RVSCKSIGTL

-255 GVLFAAGTKTKQ
+255 GVLFAAGTVGTKTNL

-278 PEGIKITLIDDE
+278 PEGIKITLIDSE
-290 TGVKSV
+290 TCVKSV

-312 IRANRGAT
+312 IRANRGAI
-320 DIYVDGYSES
+320 DIYVDGYSQS

-338 ANITGLNAVSIGED
+338 ANIPELNAVSIGED

-378 RISRAKPLVT
+378 RISKVKPLVT

-393 TGYAES
+393 TGYAGS

-406 LVKTRMGTL
+406 LVKTHMGTL

-440 ADGGKTWGPLQTVI
+440 TDSGKTWGPLQTVI

-462 KLGASAIDSCPIL
+462 KLGASAIDSCPVL
-475 DPVGKSERINVLIDL
+475 DPEGKSERINVLIDI
-490 NPSGIGLT
+490 NPGGIGLT
-498 NCKTDVGVDEY
+498 NCKTAVGVDAC
-509 GRIKLEDRFGRHYAA
+509 GRIKLIDRLGGNYAA
-524 LMDGSAAVKL
+524 AMDASAAVKL
-534 PFDSSEKECLTK
+534 PCDSSEKECATK

-556 NSDLSDDFNGDLN
+556 NGDLNGDL
-569 HNLNSTLS
+569 HNDLRNNSHS
-577 NNQTC
+577 NQTC
-582 DISTWNIWKSQEI
+582 DCSTWDIWKSPAI

-647 IVIRQSEKHYGR
+647 IVIRHSEKHYGR
-659 ILVPFYCSGKSKSH
+659 ILVPFYCSGQSKSH

-698 SINGKIVD
+698 LINGKIVD
-706 PVTMQDDDAT
+706 PATMQDDDAT

-744 KAISHDCGET
+744 KAISQDCGET
-754 WSELIFDTSLPE
+754 WSELIFDTSLPD
-766 IFSQPSATCFNSENA
+766 IFSQPSATCLSSENA
-781 ENADC
+781 ENAETTDC

-804 RFSYDGGKT
+804 RFSFDGGKT
-813 WAKNVCINPF
+813 WAKSVCINPF

-844 ETTGIYITA
+844 ETTGIYITT
-853 IDSNLWKQDNLQIDF
+853 IDSSLWQQD
-868 KSNAKSLNNT
+868 SLHT
-878 DLDCIKNKINTSEK
+878 GFKNKVHKNEK
-892 MKDLEEGSLTRTE
+892 MEEIKERRLTRTE
-905 RSQHGRD
+905 RSQNGRD

>member
-255 GVLFAAGTKTKQ
+255 GVLFAAGTKTNL

-278 PEGIKITLIDDE
+278 PEGIKITLIDSE
-290 TGVKSV
+290 TCVKSV
-296 IEAAASVDDG
+296 IETAASVDDG

-320 DIYVDGYSES
+320 DIYVDGYSQS

-338 ANITGLNAVSIGED
+338 ANIPELNAVSIGED
-352 LRGVRLMGEARTGGI
+352 LRGVRLMGEARIGGI

-393 TGYAES
+393 TGYAGS

-475 DPVGKSERINVLIDL
+475 DPAGKSERINVLIDL

-498 NCKTDVGVDEY
+498 NCKTAVGVDAC
-509 GRIKLEDRFGRHYAA
+509 GRIKLIDRLGGNYAA
-524 LMDGSAAVKL
+524 AMDGSAAVKL
-534 PFDSSEKECLTK
+534 PCDSSEKECATK

-556 NSDLSDDFNGDLN
+556 NCDSHNDLRN
-569 HNLNSTLS
+569 NSHS
-577 NNQTC
+577 NQTC
-582 DISTWNIWKSQEI
+582 DSSTWNIWKSQEI

-659 ILVPFYCSGKSKSH
+659 ILVPFYCSGQSKSH

-698 SINGKIVD
+698 LINGKIVD
-706 PVTMQDDDAT
+706 PITMQDDDAT

-828 CLSSSNKRTL
+828 CLSSINKRTL

>member
-11 LIEDIADIEGSK
+11 LIEDIAYIEGSK
-23 HTRFSHATIKI
+23 QTRFSHATIKI
-34 TPSSEIKKYSEN
+34 TPSSEN
-46 ASSINRKDKNEG
+46 ASCLNRKDKNEEK
-58 INQNEG
+58 NQNEG
-64 IIRFKFV
+64 IIGFKFV
-71 ANADCDLLHI
+71 ANSDCDLLDI
-81 KPAEKSQATAQQE
+81 KPAQKSEASAQQE

-113 QNLLEDNAD
+113 QNLLEDSAD

-134 DAVNIGNGREH
+134 DAVNISNGREH
-145 DFAITCGS
+145 DFAITYGS

-174 QRVSAKEVEASASLE
+174 QRVSTKEAEASTSLE
-189 ESSRIYDFYYSSHL
+189 KSSRIYDFYYSSHL
-203 PNPEEIANSSTQ
+203 PNPEEIANSATQ

-233 RVSCKTSGTL
+233 RVSCKSSGTL

-255 GVLFAAGTKTKQ
+255 GVLFAAGTVGAKTNL

-278 PEGIKITLIDDE
+278 PEGIKITLIDSE
-290 TGVKSV
+290 TCVKSV

-338 ANITGLNAVSIGED
+338 ANIPELDAVSIGED
-352 LRGVRLMGEARTGGI
+352 LRGVRLMGEARIGGI

-393 TGYAES
+393 TGYAGS

-440 ADGGKTWGPLQTVI
+440 TDGGKTWGPLQTVI

-475 DPVGKSERINVLIDL
+475 DPAGKSERINVLIDI
-490 NPSGIGLT
+490 NPGGIGLT
-498 NCKTDVGVDEY
+498 NCKTAVGVDAC
-509 GRIKLEDRFGRHYAA
+509 GRIKLIDRLGGNYAA
-524 LMDGSAAVKL
+524 AMNGSAAVKL
-534 PFDSSEKECLTK
+534 PCDSSEKECATK

-556 NSDLSDDFNGDLN
+556 NCDSHNDLRN
-569 HNLNSTLS
+569 NSHS
-577 NNQTC
+577 NQTC
-582 DISTWNIWKSQEI
+582 DSSTWNIWKSQEI

-659 ILVPFYCSGKSKSH
+659 ILVPFYCSGQSKSH

-698 SINGKIVD
+698 LINGKIVD
-706 PVTMQDDDAT
+706 PITMQDDDAT

>member
-11 LIEDIADIEGSK
+11 LIEDIADIEGST

-34 TPSSEIKKYSEN
+34 TPSSEIKKYSES
-46 ASSINRKDKNEG
+46 ASSINRKDKNDE

-71 ANADCDLLHI
+71 ANTDCDLLNI
-81 KPAEKSQATAQQE
+81 KPAQKSQASALQE
-94 HTTPIIKI
+94 NATPIIKI
-102 SIKEDAPLLSA
+102 SIKEDAPLLVA
-113 QNLLEDNAD
+113 QNLLEDSAD

-134 DAVNIGNGREH
+134 DAIGARDRREH
-145 DFAITCGS
+145 DFAITYGS

-174 QRVSAKEVEASASLE
+174 QRVSEKAAEVCAAQA
-189 ESSRIYDFYYSSHL
+189 ESSQIYDFYYSNHL
-203 PNPEEIANSSTQ
+203 PNLEEIANSATQ

-233 RVSCKTSGTL
+233 RVSCKSSGTL

-255 GVLFAAGTKTKQ
+255 GVLFAAGTAGTVGTKTNL

-278 PEGIKITLIDDE
+278 PEGIKITLIDSE
-290 TGVKSV
+290 TCIKSV

-320 DIYVDGYSES
+320 DIYVDGYSQS

-338 ANITGLNAVSIGED
+338 ANIPDLDAVSIGED
-352 LRGVRLMGEARTGGI
+352 LRGVRLMGEARIGGI

-378 RISRAKPLVT
+378 RISRVKPLVT

-393 TGYAES
+393 TGYAGS

-406 LVKTRMGTL
+406 LVKTHMGTL

-440 ADGGKTWGPLQTVI
+440 ADGGKTWDPLQTVI
-454 NMPGKNLG
+454 DMPGKNLG
-462 KLGASAIDSCPIL
+462 KLGASAIDSCPVL
-475 DPVGKSERINVLIDL
+475 DPEGKSERINVLIDI
-490 NPSGIGLT
+490 NPGGIGLT
-498 NCKTDVGVDEY
+498 NCKTAVGVDEC
-509 GRIKLEDRFGRHYAA
+509 GRIRLIDRLGGNYAA
-524 LMDGSAAVKL
+524 AMDASAAVKL
-534 PFDSSEKECLTK
+534 PCNSSEKECATK
-546 WLVFPDGSIK
+546 WLVLPDGSIK
-556 NSDLSDDFNGDLN
+556 NSDLNDNLHNDLRN
-569 HNLNSTLS
+569 NSHS
-577 NNQTC
+577 NQTC
-582 DISTWNIWKSQEI
+582 DCSTWNIWKSPEI

-623 APRLIDHMVK
+623 APRLINHMVK

-647 IVIRQSEKHYGR
+647 IVIRHSEKHYGR
-659 ILVPFYCSGKSKSH
+659 ILVPFYCSGQSKSH

-698 SINGKIVD
+698 LINGKIVD
-706 PVTMQDDDAT
+706 PATMQDDDAT

-766 IFSQPSATCFNSENA
+766 IFSQPSATCFSNENA
-781 ENADC
+781 ENSETADC

-813 WAKNVCINPF
+813 WAKSVCINPF
-823 HHVYQ
+823 HYVYQ

-853 IDSNLWKQDNLQIDF
+853 IDSSLWQQD
-868 KSNAKSLNNT
+868 SLHAGF
-878 DLDCIKNKINTSEK
+878 KNKVHKNKVHTNEK
-892 MKDLEEGSLTRTE
+892 MEDTKERRLKRTE
-905 RSQHGRD
+905 RSQNGRD

>member
-255 GVLFAAGTKTKQ
+255 GVLFAAGTKTNL

-320 DIYVDGYSES
+320 DIYVDGYSQS

-338 ANITGLNAVSIGED
+338 ANIPELNAVSIGED

-378 RISRAKPLVT
+378 RISRVKPLVT

-393 TGYAES
+393 TGYAGS

-454 NMPGKNLG
+454 DMPGKNLG
-462 KLGASAIDSCPIL
+462 KLGASAIDSCPVL
-475 DPVGKSERINVLIDL
+475 DPAGKSERINVLIDL

-498 NCKTDVGVDEY
+498 NCKTAVGVDAC
-509 GRIKLEDRFGRHYAA
+509 GRIKLIDRLGGNYAA
-524 LMDGSAAVKL
+524 AMDGSAAVKL
-534 PFDSSEKECLTK
+534 PCDSSEKECATK

-556 NSDLSDDFNGDLN
+556 NCDSHNDLRN
-569 HNLNSTLS
+569 NSHS
-577 NNQTC
+577 NQTC
-582 DISTWNIWKSQEI
+582 DSSTWNIWKSQEI

-659 ILVPFYCSGKSKSH
+659 ILVPFYCSGQSKSH

-698 SINGKIVD
+698 LINGKIVD
-706 PVTMQDDDAT
+706 PITMQDDDAT

>member
-556 NSDLSDDFNGDLN
+556 NCDSHNDLRN
-569 HNLNSTLS
+569 NSHS
-577 NNQTC
+577 KQTC
-582 DISTWNIWKSQEI
+582 DSSTWNIWKSQEI

-623 APRLIDHMVK
+623 VPRLIDHMVK

-698 SINGKIVD
+698 LINGKIVD

>member
-1 MERRSTKTTS
+1 MERRSTKTTNLS
-11 LIEDIADIEGSK
+11 VDIVNIAGSE
-23 HTRFSHATIKI
+23 HARFNHATIKI
-34 TPSSEIKKYSEN
+34 TPTSEIKEYSEN
-46 ASSINRKDKNEG
+46 ASSINRKDKNDG

-71 ANADCDLLHI
+71 ANANCDLLNI
-81 KPAEKSQATAQQE
+81 KPAQKSQDSTHQE
-94 HTTPIIKI
+94 HATPIIKI
-102 SIKEDAPLLSA
+102 SIKEDSPLLIA
-113 QNLLEDNAD
+113 QNLLEDSAD

-134 DAVNIGNGREH
+134 DALGACDGREH
-145 DFAITCGS
+145 DFAITYGS

-174 QRVSAKEVEASASLE
+174 QRVSEKAAEVCAAQA
-189 ESSRIYDFYYSSHL
+189 ESSQIYDFYYSNHL
-203 PNPEEIANSSTQ
+203 PNPEEIANSATQ

-233 RVSCKTSGTL
+233 RVSCKSIGTL

-255 GVLFAAGTKTKQ
+255 GVLFAAGTVGTKTNL

-278 PEGIKITLIDDE
+278 PEGIKITLIDSE
-290 TGVKSV
+290 TCVKSV

-312 IRANRGAT
+312 IRANRGAI
-320 DIYVDGYSES
+320 DIYVDGYSQS

-338 ANITGLNAVSIGED
+338 ANIPELNAVNIGED

-378 RISRAKPLVT
+378 RISKVKPLVT

-393 TGYAES
+393 TGYAGS

-406 LVKTRMGTL
+406 LVKTHMGTL

-462 KLGASAIDSCPIL
+462 KLGASAIDSCPVL
-475 DPVGKSERINVLIDL
+475 DPEGKSERINVLIDI
-490 NPSGIGLT
+490 NPGGIGLT
-498 NCKTDVGVDEY
+498 NCKTAVGVDAC
-509 GRIKLEDRFGRHYAA
+509 GRIKLIDRLGGNYAA
-524 LMDGSAAVKL
+524 AMDASAAVKL
-534 PFDSSEKECLTK
+534 PCDSSEKECATK

-556 NSDLSDDFNGDLN
+556 NGDLNGDL
-569 HNLNSTLS
+569 HNDLRNNSHS
-577 NNQTC
+577 NQTC
-582 DISTWNIWKSQEI
+582 DCSTWDIWKSPAI

-647 IVIRQSEKHYGR
+647 IVIRHSEKHYGR
-659 ILVPFYCSGKSKSH
+659 ILVPFYCSGQSKSH

-698 SINGKIVD
+698 LINGKIVD
-706 PVTMQDDDAT
+706 PATMQDDDAT

-744 KAISHDCGET
+744 KAISQDCGET
-754 WSELIFDTSLPE
+754 WSELIFDTSLPD
-766 IFSQPSATCFNSENA
+766 IFSQPSATCLSSENA
-781 ENADC
+781 ENAETTDC

-804 RFSYDGGKT
+804 RFSFDGGKT
-813 WAKNVCINPF
+813 WAKSVCINPF

-844 ETTGIYITA
+844 ETTGIYITT
-853 IDSNLWKQDNLQIDF
+853 IDSSLWQQD
-868 KSNAKSLNNT
+868 SLHT
-878 DLDCIKNKINTSEK
+878 GFKNKVHKNEK
-892 MKDLEEGSLTRTE
+892 MEEIKERRLTRTE
-905 RSQHGRD
+905 RSQNGRD